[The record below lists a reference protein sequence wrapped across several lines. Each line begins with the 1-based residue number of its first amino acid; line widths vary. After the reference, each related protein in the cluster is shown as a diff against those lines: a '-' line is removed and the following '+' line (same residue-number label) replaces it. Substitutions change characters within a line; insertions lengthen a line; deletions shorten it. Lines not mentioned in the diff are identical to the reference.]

1 MSLIIDVISR
11 KTSVKQTLI
20 NPGDVT
26 VVIYEP
32 SVVQIHAQ
40 ASAVARYVREGNDLL
55 IYMQDGTVVR
65 CNGYFLQAANSTE
78 QSELVFADGQQL
90 THVTFADTA
99 AGGLAPVEL
108 VAHTA
113 AIESIAPFL
122 DTVAQTSTFPWG
134 WLAGA
139 AVGGG
144 ALGALLA
151 SGGGDDSKTEVV
163 NNPPPAEPGNA
174 TPSFLVTDNQGD
186 QRGILATNDITDDT
200 TPTFSGSGQAG
211 ATIQIKD
218 SNGNTIASTQVDS
231 NGHWNVSL
239 PTQSA
244 GEHTW
249 SVVQIVGNTIT
260 DAGSITLTIDNSQ
273 AAVQVAT
280 TAGDNI
286 INASEQAGGFTL
298 SGSSSHLAQGT
309 ELTVTLNGKTYTTT
323 VGANG
328 AWSVQVPT
336 ADAQALAEGN
346 QAVLVSGKDATGNT
360 VTGAQLLTVDTQPPT
375 LAINAI
381 AQDNI
386 VSAAEHNAALVLS
399 GTSNAEAGQTVTLTV
414 NGKSHT
420 AIVGSDG
427 TWQVTLPAAEVQAL
441 TEGNYAVNASVSD
454 RAGNATS
461 NSANF
466 TVDTSAPVVSVNTV
480 AGDDVLN
487 TAEQIVAQ
495 IISGRVSGASPGDT
509 VTVKLGATVLTGV
522 VLADGTWNVALD
534 PAVTRTLARGPNDL
548 IVTVTDAAGNTGTAT
563 HNITLAGVAPQ
574 VAIDPISG
582 DNVLNAL
589 ESQQP
594 LTLSGTSNL
603 PDGGTV
609 NVTLNNVTYSAQVN
623 GGVWS
628 LSVPVS
634 DVLNLANTNYIVT
647 ASATDVIGNTG
658 TAQSNL
664 LVDTVLPQ
672 VIINTF
678 AGDNVVNNAEAA
690 ADQTLSGRVVGAVQG
705 DTVTIELGG
714 NTYTATVGSNLTWSV
729 NVPAADLQALGD
741 GALTINASVTNGH
754 GNTGNGERDITI
766 SATLPGLRINTISG
780 DDVINAL
787 EQLQDLVIS
796 GSSSHL
802 PAGTTVTV
810 TLGNETYQGVTDSN
824 GNWQVGVPAVD
835 LQALSAGTV
844 VVTASATDPAGNP
857 VSIDHNVFVDAGEVA
872 IAINIVSG
880 DDIINAAEKGSPLTL
895 TGTTQGVEAGQTVVV
910 KFAGQ
915 TLTTTVQNDGSWSL
929 TVPASTVSSLSDGA
943 TEITATVTNTSG
955 NTGDTSRT
963 ITVDSQ
969 APALSIDS
977 LTADNIINA
986 TESGQDLSITGTTDA
1001 QPGQTVTVTL
1011 NGLTYQGTVQ
1021 SDGTWSVTVPA
1032 ANVDALADG
1041 NATVTASVN
1050 DVAGNPTSVSRVALV
1065 DATPPVV
1072 TINPVATDNVI
1083 NTPEHA
1089 QAQIISG
1096 TVTGAQAG
1104 DIVTVTL
1111 NNVNYTTVVDASG
1124 NWSLGVPASVV
1135 SGLADGSYPV
1145 SVSVTDRAGNTG
1157 SQSLTVTVDTA
1168 APVIGINTIAGDDV
1182 INASEKGADVQI
1194 TGTSDQPVNTAI
1206 TVTLNGQNYTATTD
1220 ASGNWSVTVPASAVT
1235 ALGQANYT
1243 VTAAVTS
1250 GIGNSATAS
1259 HNLLVDSALPGVT
1272 INPVATDDIINAAEA
1287 GVAQTISGQV
1297 TGAAVGDTV
1306 TVTLG
1311 GNTYTTTVQPGL
1323 SWSVSVPAADI
1334 QALGNGDL
1342 TVSASVTNENGN
1354 TGSGT
1359 RDITVDANLPGLRV
1373 DTVAGDDVVN
1383 IIEHGQA
1390 LVITGSSSGLAEGTP
1405 LTVTINNV
1413 EYTTAVQ
1420 ADGSWSVG
1428 VTAAQV
1434 SAWPAGTVTVAV
1446 SGESS
1451 AGNPVSIT
1459 HPVTVD
1465 LTPAAISINTIATDD
1480 VINAAEKGADLTL
1493 SGTTTNVEAGQTVTV
1508 TFGGKN
1514 YTASVASDGS
1524 WTATVPAADLASLT
1538 DGAATAQASVS
1549 NVNGNSASAV
1559 HNYSVDSSAPTIII
1573 NTVASDN
1580 IVNGSEA
1587 DAGVTVSGSTTAE
1600 AGQIVTVTLNSP
1612 TVQTYQATVQA
1623 DGTWSINIPAADLAA
1638 LTDGSHT
1645 LTATV
1650 NDKAGN
1656 PASTT
1661 HNLAVDLTVPV
1672 LTINTIADDDIIN
1685 AAEHGQA
1692 LVISGSSTGGEAGDV
1707 VTVTLNSKT
1716 YTTTLDAS
1724 GNWSVGVP
1732 AADVTALG
1740 SGSQTVTASVTD
1752 AAGNSDSETH
1762 TVTVNLTA
1770 PTIGINTI
1778 ATDDVINASEKGADL
1793 QISGTSNQPA
1803 GTTITLTLNGQNY
1816 TATTDAAGN
1825 WSTTVPAS
1833 AVGALGEA
1841 SYTVTA
1847 NVTDSAGNSNSASHN
1862 VQVNTALP
1870 GVTLNP
1876 VATDDIINATESG
1889 SAQTISGQ
1897 VTGAAAGDTV
1907 TVTLGG
1913 KTYTA
1918 TVQGNLSW
1926 SVDVPAA
1933 DIQAIGNG
1941 DLTVN
1946 ASVTNSVG
1954 NTGSGSR
1961 DITIDANLPGLRVD
1975 TVAGDDVVNSIEH
1988 TQALVITG
1996 SSSGLA
2002 AGAALTVVIN
2012 TVTYAATVLADG
2024 TWSVGVPAA
2033 DVGNWPAGTVNITV
2047 SGASSAGNP
2056 VTITHPVTVD
2066 LAAVAISINTVSG
2079 DDVINAAEKGADLTL
2094 SGSTSGVEAG
2104 QTVTVTFGGKTY
2116 TATVA
2121 GDGSWTTSVP
2131 AADLNALRDGD
2142 ATVQASVSNV
2152 NGNTASATHAYSV
2165 DATAPTLSINTIA
2178 TDDILNAAEAG
2189 NPLTI
2194 NGTSSA
2200 ETGQTVTVTL
2210 NGVSYTGTVQ
2220 ADGSWSV
2227 SVPTTDLSNLTA
2239 SPYTVSAS
2247 VNDKAGNPATA
2258 IHGLA
2263 VDLTVPVLTI
2273 NTVSGDDIIN
2283 ASEHG
2288 QALVI
2293 SGSST
2298 GGEAGDAITVTLNSK
2313 TYTTTLDASG
2323 NWSVGVPAADVTA
2336 LGSGAQTITATITD
2350 AAGNI
2355 DDASRTVT
2363 VNLTSPTIGINTIA
2377 TDDVINSTEK
2387 GADLQITG
2395 TSNQPAGTTVTVT
2408 LNGQNYTATTDA
2420 SGNWST
2426 TVPASAVSALGEANY
2441 TVTAN
2446 VTDSAG
2452 NTNSASHSVLVNSA
2466 LPAVTI
2472 NAVATDD
2479 IINAA
2484 ESGNAQTIS
2493 GQVTGAA
2500 AGDTVTVTL
2509 GGNTYTA
2516 TVQANLSWNVSVP
2529 AADIQ
2534 AIGNGSLTV
2543 NASVTNGVGNTGSG
2557 TRDITIDANLPGLR
2571 VDTVAGDD
2579 VINSIEH
2586 SQALVV
2592 TGSSTGLTAGT
2603 ALTVVINS
2611 VTYGATVLADGTWN
2625 LGVPAADVSNW
2636 PAGTVDITVSGTNSA
2651 GTTST
2656 ITHPVTVDL
2665 AAVAITINT
2674 LSGDD
2679 VINAVEKG
2687 ETLVVSGSTSG
2698 VEAGQTVTVTFGGK
2712 NYTTTVEA
2720 NGSWT
2725 VNVLPADLAAL
2736 PDGAGN
2742 VQVSVSNINGNSAQT
2757 DRAYSVDAT
2766 APLVTINT
2774 IAGDDILNVSEAGA
2788 GITISGT
2795 TTAQAGQTL
2804 TVTLNNNTYQTTVQ
2818 ADGTWSVNV
2827 PATDLSGLT
2836 ASSYTVTATVSDKA
2850 GNPASAD
2857 HALAVDVTAPDLT
2870 INTVAGDDI
2879 INAIE
2884 HGQALVVSGTST
2896 GAAAGDVVTVNLNG
2910 KNYTTTLD
2918 ASGNWSVGI
2927 PAADVTALATGS
2939 QTITASLSDRAGNS
2953 DSTTHDVTVDL
2964 SGPTLTINTVSGDD
2978 IINNTEKTQDL
2989 TISGGSSGLAT
3000 GTTVTVMLNGL
3011 AYRATTDGSGNWS
3024 VTVPASAVGAL
3035 GEAVYSISATAT
3047 DSAGNSGSTT
3057 HTVNVESLLPGV
3069 IINTVA
3075 GDDIINAA
3083 EIAVNQT
3090 ISGQVT
3096 GTAEAGNTVTVT
3108 LGGNQYTATVQP
3120 DLSWSVS
3127 VPAADLQALGNGE
3140 LTISASVTNTTGN
3153 TGTATHDIVI
3163 DANLPGLRVDTVA
3176 GDDVVNII
3184 EHGQALV
3191 VTGSSTG
3198 LAAGTPL
3205 TVEINGVT
3213 YGATVLADGTWSVG
3227 VPVGDV
3233 ANWPAGTVDITVTG
3247 TNTAGTTTSISH
3259 PVTVDLAAVAI
3270 TINILSGD
3278 DVINAAEKGSDLQLS
3293 GTTSG
3298 VEAGQTITV
3307 IFGGKSYT
3315 TTVATGGSW
3324 GLTVPA
3330 ADLATLSD
3338 GAANVQASV
3347 SNVAGN
3353 IAQTTHAYSVDATA
3367 PSVTINTIATDDIL
3381 NAAEAGSALTI
3392 SGTSTAEAG
3401 QTVTVTLNG
3410 VDYSGNVQAD
3420 GSWSVSVP
3428 TGDLV
3433 NLTANSYTVSAS
3445 VSDKAGNPASA
3456 THNLTVDLAAPVV
3469 TINTVAGDDVINA
3482 TEHAQAQVISGSA
3495 TGATTG
3501 NTVSVTI
3508 GTTTYTTV
3516 LDANGNWSIGVP
3528 ASVISALAQGDV
3540 TITATVTD
3548 SAGNSGTASHVVNVA
3563 LGAPVL
3569 GINTIAVDDIINA
3582 TEKGADLAISGTSNQ
3597 PAGTQVTVTFNGQNY
3612 TTTADSSGNWSVTVP
3627 ASAVGSLGEATY
3639 TVTATATDVD
3649 GNSGSASHN
3658 VQVNTAL
3665 PGVTINVVATDD
3677 IINAAEAGADQTI
3690 SGQVTGAAAGDT
3702 VTVTLGGATY
3712 TATVQANLSWS
3723 INIPAAAL
3731 QALGNGELTI
3741 SATVTNSVGNTG
3753 NGTRE
3758 ITIDANL
3765 PGLRVDTVAGDD
3777 VVNIIEHGQALVITG
3792 SSSGLAAGAVLT
3804 VSINNQTYSATVLA
3818 DGSWSVGVPAA
3829 DVSAWPA
3836 GTVTITASGSTT
3848 AGNPVSVTHPVTVDL
3863 TAIAVSIN
3871 AITADDVINAAEKGA
3886 ALTLSG
3892 STSGVEAGQTVTVT
3906 FGGKT
3911 YSATVAANGSW
3922 STTVPAADMAAL
3934 RDGDAS
3940 AQASVSNVN
3949 GNSATTTH
3957 AYSVDASAPTVTINT
3972 IAGDDILNAAEAG
3985 AALTI
3990 TGSSTAEV
3998 GQTVTVTLNGA
4009 NYTGTVQ
4016 TDGSW
4021 SVSVPPAALS
4031 ALTASNYTVS
4041 AAVSDKAGNPASVNH
4056 NLTVDTSVPLV
4067 TINTV
4072 AGDDVI
4078 NATEHAQAQII
4089 SGSATG
4095 AATGSTVTV
4104 TIGTNTFTTVLD
4116 ASGNWSVGVPAS
4128 VVSAL
4133 ANGMVT
4139 INASVTDA
4147 AGNSGST
4154 THQVTVN
4161 TGLPSITFNAISG
4174 DNVLNADEKG
4184 QPLTISGSS
4193 SGLATGA
4200 QVTVTLNGHN
4210 YSATT
4215 DAAGNWTLTVP
4226 ASDLA
4231 ALDQANYTV
4240 SASATSAVGNTVS
4253 SQANLLVDSGL
4264 PGVTIN
4270 TVAGDDIINAAEAG
4284 ADQTISG
4291 AVTRAAAGDTVTV
4304 TLGGNTYTAQVQAD
4318 LSWSVSVPAADLQA
4332 LGNGDLTINASVTNA
4347 SGNTGSGTRDIT
4359 IDANLPG
4366 LRVDTVAGDDIVNSI
4381 EHGQALVITGG
4392 SSGLNTGAAL
4402 TVTINGVAY
4411 AATVQADGSWSVG
4424 IPAANVSTWP
4434 AGPLTVEVVG
4444 QSSAGNPVNVS
4455 HPFTVDL
4462 TAVAIS
4468 INTVASDDVIN
4479 AAEKGADLTLSGSTS
4494 GIASGQTVTVTFGG
4508 KTYTASVAANGSW
4521 SVTVPAA
4528 DLATLPDGA
4537 ANVQAS
4543 VSSASGNNAS
4553 ATHAYSVDASAP
4565 TLTIN
4570 TIASDD
4576 ILNATEAGSPL
4587 TLSGTSTAETGQ
4599 TVTVTLNGATYS
4611 GNVQADGS
4619 WSVSVPTSAL
4629 GALTASNYTVSATV
4643 NDKAGNPGNAS
4654 HNLAVDTTAPVLT
4667 INTVAGDDIINDAEH
4682 AQALVIS
4689 GTSTGGEAGDVVSV
4703 VLNGKTYTTTLD
4715 ASGNWSVGVPAAD
4728 VTALG
4733 SGAQTITASVSDRA
4747 GNSDDASRTVTVSL
4761 SVPVIGINTIA
4772 GDDVINATEKGS
4784 NLALSGTSDQ
4794 PAGTAIIVTLNGQN
4808 YSATTDASG
4817 NWSVTVPASAV
4828 SALGEATYSVTAS
4841 VTNAQGNSSTA
4852 SHNVQVNTALPGVT
4866 INPVATDDIINA
4878 AEAGSAQT
4886 ISGQV
4891 TGAAAGSTVT
4901 VTLGGKT
4908 YSVTVQPD
4916 LSWNVSVPAA
4926 DWQALGNGELTV
4938 NASVTNAVG
4947 NTGSG
4952 TRDITIDA
4960 SLPGLR
4966 VDTVAGDDVVNII
4979 EHGQA
4984 QVISGSSSGF
4994 AAGTALTVVINN
5006 QTYAATVLANGNWSV
5021 GVPAADV
5028 SNWSA
5033 GTLNISVS
5041 GANSA
5046 GTQTSITHPVTVDL
5060 TAVAISINAITSDD
5074 VINAA
5079 EKGAALTLSGS
5090 TSGVEA
5096 GQIVTVTF
5104 GGKTYSATVAAN
5116 GSWSTTVPAADMAA
5130 LRDGDASALV
5140 RVTNVNG
5147 NSATATHEYSVDS
5160 AVPMVTINT
5169 IASDNIINASEAA
5182 AGVTVSGTSTA
5193 EAGQTLTVTLNGT
5206 TYQTTVQADGSWS
5219 LTLPASA
5226 LTTLANNGYTL
5237 TATVSDLAGN
5247 PGSASKGV
5255 TVDTTA
5261 PVISFN
5267 TVTGDDVINN
5277 VEHTQAQIIS
5287 GTATGAVAG
5296 DRLVVTIAG
5305 QQYVTSTDAS
5315 GNWSVGVPASVISG
5329 LADGTVTISAT
5340 ITDSAG
5346 NSSTQTHN
5354 VQVNTAAV
5362 SLSVSTI
5369 SGDNLINAAEAGSTL
5384 TLSGTGT
5391 NFATGTVVTVLLNGK
5406 GYSATIQ
5413 SNGSWSVNVP
5423 AADVAA
5429 LADGTS
5435 YTVSASAQ
5443 DSAGNSATASRSV
5456 AVDLTAP
5463 VISINTVSTDDRLNA
5478 AEQQQPL
5485 TLNGSTSAEVG
5496 QTVTVT
5502 FGGKTYTATVAAN
5515 GTWALNVPA
5524 ADLATLGQGAQ
5535 TITAS
5540 VNDRAGNPGQTTHAL
5555 TVDTVAPTITI
5566 STVAGD
5572 DIINNA
5578 EQLAGQTISGTTTA
5592 EVGQTVTVT
5601 FNGQTWTATVGS
5613 GGSWS
5618 VFIPAQQFV
5627 GLSDGSYTVSATVS
5641 DQAGNSGSASRGVTL
5656 NGDVPTVTINT
5667 FAGDDV
5673 VNAAEHGSS
5682 LVISGTTTA
5691 PVGQTLTLTL
5701 NGKTY
5706 TTTVQTGGSWS
5717 YTLGSADVTALADG
5731 NAYVIN
5737 ASVSNAIG
5745 NTGSNNHTIT
5755 VDLSAPAMAINID
5768 SLQADTGLSASDFI
5782 TSVSPVVV
5790 NGSLTAAL
5798 ASNETAQISIDG
5810 GVTWSTLTVTG
5821 TTWRYND
5828 SRTLTDGNYLYQVR
5842 VIDAAGNVGATD
5854 SQNVV
5859 IDTIAPD
5866 PAVKTIAISA
5876 ITTDT
5881 GLITNDFVTSDT
5893 TLAVSGTLGATLSA
5907 GEFAQISI
5915 DGGTTWQNLSVS
5927 GLTWTYLD
5935 GRTLTDGN
5943 YNYQVRV
5950 IDTAGNIGATASQI
5964 VTVDTSA
5971 PLASK
5976 TITIAGISDDTGLSS
5991 SDFVT
5996 RDTTLT
6002 VRGTLGATLA
6012 ADERAQISLD
6022 GGVTWATL
6030 TVIGTNWSYADGR
6043 TLTDGTWNYT
6053 VRVVDLAGNVGQT
6066 ATQNVVVDTTSPEAA
6081 KSITI
6086 TGISDDTGA
6095 SSSDFIT
6102 SDTTLTVRGVLGA
6115 ALGANEF
6122 AQISTDNG
6130 ATWVNVTLAADGLN
6144 WTYADGR
6151 TLTNGTT
6158 TWQVRVVDLAGN
6170 IGATGSQSAQ
6180 IDTVNPAQVLTI
6192 ASISTDTGSSA
6203 TDFITSDTT
6212 LTLTGSLGAGL
6223 ASGEVAQISLDGG
6236 ATWTTLTTNGTQWTY
6251 TDSRTLTDGSYV
6263 YQVRVLDLAGN
6274 TGPVVSKTVVV
6285 DTINPTATPT
6295 IVSYT
6300 DDVGQRQ
6307 GTLSSSQ
6314 ATDDTTPLLNGVLSG
6329 PLASGEVVYL
6339 YRNGLLLGAVTM
6351 VGALNWTYSDSGLV
6365 SGAYT
6370 YSARVV
6376 DLAGNITSSS
6386 DFVLTVDTSI
6396 PTTLA
6401 QITNQTTRDTTPI
6414 ISGVIT
6420 AALASGQYVEV
6431 VINGKTYTSQPGG
6444 AVVVDPAHNT
6454 WYVQLPDTD
6463 VLAAS
6468 ATAYN
6473 VTAQVKSSAGNGNTA
6488 NVSNGTVTVNAAI
6501 DYTPAWTTA
6510 NKTTAWGLTYGLDNH
6525 GMWTVLANQQIMQST
6540 DPLTWSKTALTLVQ
6554 SGNNYATS
6562 SIADYDRNG
6571 TGDLFITRDDYGT
6584 GYINGF
6590 TNNGDGTFSSAIQVN
6605 VGTLTWYGSI
6615 VAFDKEGDGY
6625 LDFWIGDAGGPDSN
6639 TFLWNNAGTLVGNST
6654 TANNGGNATVGG
6666 LVNGYLSLNEG
6677 SGVDLNND
6685 GRVDLVQHTFN
6696 LNNFYTLS
6704 SLISQGNGTFVW
6716 GQNTINTFLSVAGSG
6731 GNSTSVS
6738 MTWADFDGDGDM
6750 DLFLPASQGRANFGS
6765 LLFNTN
6771 GVLGSPVA
6779 VGATGTTYASQFS
6792 VAVDWDHDGLMDI
6805 ARIAQTGQSY
6815 LYTNVGGASN
6825 WTQSVLGG
6833 SQSGTTSGVAAM
6845 DYDWDGAVDVL
6856 VTKQSGSVFLIR
6868 NTNTV
6873 SYGTSLHLRI
6883 TDPNGINVYYGNTV
6897 KLYNS
6902 AGVLVAT
6909 QIINPQSGMGVN
6921 DTSALVNFYGLNAG
6935 ETYNAVLIKSTG
6947 ATASNIDQTVN
6958 TTWGGLHATDATH
6971 AYDLSAE
6978 AGTAS
6983 NNGKFVGTG
6992 YNDTFF
6998 ATAGTDTYDGSG
7010 GWVYSSGTGTWLAN
7024 GGMDVVDFRLST
7036 VGVTANLSSTA
7047 AQATG
7052 FNTST
7057 FTNIEGISGS
7067 NFNDTLT
7074 GSTGDNQ
7081 LEGRGGNDTLNI
7093 GNGGHDTLL
7102 YKLLNASDATGGNG
7116 SDVVNGFTVGTW
7128 EGTADTDRIDIREL
7142 LQGSGYTGNG
7152 KASYV
7157 NGVAT
7162 LDAQAGN
7169 IGDFVKVTQ
7178 SGSDTIVQIDRDGTG
7193 GGFATANVVTL
7204 TGVHT
7209 DLATLLANHQL
7220 MVV

>member
-1 MSLIIDVISR
+1 M
-11 KTSVKQTLI
+11 
-20 NPGDVT
+20 
-26 VVIYEP
+26 
-32 SVVQIHAQ
+32 
-40 ASAVARYVREGNDLL
+40 
-55 IYMQDGTVVR
+55 
-65 CNGYFLQAANSTE
+65 
-78 QSELVFADGQQL
+78 
-90 THVTFADTA
+90 
-99 AGGLAPVEL
+99 
-108 VAHTA
+108 
-113 AIESIAPFL
+113 
-122 DTVAQTSTFPWG
+122 
-134 WLAGA
+134 
-139 AVGGG
+139 
-144 ALGALLA
+144 
-151 SGGGDDSKTEVV
+151 
-163 NNPPPAEPGNA
+163 
-174 TPSFLVTDNQGD
+174 
-186 QRGILATNDITDDT
+186 
-200 TPTFSGSGQAG
+200 
-211 ATIQIKD
+211 
-218 SNGNTIASTQVDS
+218 
-231 NGHWNVSL
+231 
-239 PTQSA
+239 
-244 GEHTW
+244 
-249 SVVQIVGNTIT
+249 
-260 DAGSITLTIDNSQ
+260 
-273 AAVQVAT
+273 
-280 TAGDNI
+280 
-286 INASEQAGGFTL
+286 
-298 SGSSSHLAQGT
+298 
-309 ELTVTLNGKTYTTT
+309 
-323 VGANG
+323 
-328 AWSVQVPT
+328 
-336 ADAQALAEGN
+336 
-346 QAVLVSGKDATGNT
+346 
-360 VTGAQLLTVDTQPPT
+360 
-375 LAINAI
+375 
-381 AQDNI
+381 
-386 VSAAEHNAALVLS
+386 
-399 GTSNAEAGQTVTLTV
+399 
-414 NGKSHT
+414 
-420 AIVGSDG
+420 
-427 TWQVTLPAAEVQAL
+427 
-441 TEGNYAVNASVSD
+441 
-454 RAGNATS
+454 
-461 NSANF
+461 
-466 TVDTSAPVVSVNTV
+466 
-480 AGDDVLN
+480 
-487 TAEQIVAQ
+487 
-495 IISGRVSGASPGDT
+495 
-509 VTVKLGATVLTGV
+509 
-522 VLADGTWNVALD
+522 
-534 PAVTRTLARGPNDL
+534 
-548 IVTVTDAAGNTGTAT
+548 
-563 HNITLAGVAPQ
+563 
-574 VAIDPISG
+574 
-582 DNVLNAL
+582 
-589 ESQQP
+589 
-594 LTLSGTSNL
+594 
-603 PDGGTV
+603 
-609 NVTLNNVTYSAQVN
+609 
-623 GGVWS
+623 
-628 LSVPVS
+628 
-634 DVLNLANTNYIVT
+634 
-647 ASATDVIGNTG
+647 
-658 TAQSNL
+658 
-664 LVDTVLPQ
+664 
-672 VIINTF
+672 
-678 AGDNVVNNAEAA
+678 
-690 ADQTLSGRVVGAVQG
+690 
-705 DTVTIELGG
+705 
-714 NTYTATVGSNLTWSV
+714 
-729 NVPAADLQALGD
+729 
-741 GALTINASVTNGH
+741 
-754 GNTGNGERDITI
+754 
-766 SATLPGLRINTISG
+766 
-780 DDVINAL
+780 
-787 EQLQDLVIS
+787 
-796 GSSSHL
+796 
-802 PAGTTVTV
+802 
-810 TLGNETYQGVTDSN
+810 
-824 GNWQVGVPAVD
+824 
-835 LQALSAGTV
+835 
-844 VVTASATDPAGNP
+844 
-857 VSIDHNVFVDAGEVA
+857 
-872 IAINIVSG
+872 
-880 DDIINAAEKGSPLTL
+880 
-895 TGTTQGVEAGQTVVV
+895 
-910 KFAGQ
+910 
-915 TLTTTVQNDGSWSL
+915 
-929 TVPASTVSSLSDGA
+929 
-943 TEITATVTNTSG
+943 
-955 NTGDTSRT
+955 
-963 ITVDSQ
+963 
-969 APALSIDS
+969 
-977 LTADNIINA
+977 
-986 TESGQDLSITGTTDA
+986 
-1001 QPGQTVTVTL
+1001 
-1011 NGLTYQGTVQ
+1011 
-1021 SDGTWSVTVPA
+1021 
-1032 ANVDALADG
+1032 
-1041 NATVTASVN
+1041 
-1050 DVAGNPTSVSRVALV
+1050 
-1065 DATPPVV
+1065 
-1072 TINPVATDNVI
+1072 
-1083 NTPEHA
+1083 
-1089 QAQIISG
+1089 
-1096 TVTGAQAG
+1096 
-1104 DIVTVTL
+1104 
-1111 NNVNYTTVVDASG
+1111 
-1124 NWSLGVPASVV
+1124 
-1135 SGLADGSYPV
+1135 
-1145 SVSVTDRAGNTG
+1145 
-1157 SQSLTVTVDTA
+1157 
-1168 APVIGINTIAGDDV
+1168 
-1182 INASEKGADVQI
+1182 
-1194 TGTSDQPVNTAI
+1194 
-1206 TVTLNGQNYTATTD
+1206 
-1220 ASGNWSVTVPASAVT
+1220 
-1235 ALGQANYT
+1235 
-1243 VTAAVTS
+1243 
-1250 GIGNSATAS
+1250 
-1259 HNLLVDSALPGVT
+1259 
-1272 INPVATDDIINAAEA
+1272 ATDDI
-1287 GVAQTISGQV
+1287 
-1297 TGAAVGDTV
+1297 
-1306 TVTLG
+1306 
-1311 GNTYTTTVQPGL
+1311 
-1323 SWSVSVPAADI
+1323 
-1334 QALGNGDL
+1334 
-1342 TVSASVTNENGN
+1342 
-1354 TGSGT
+1354 
-1359 RDITVDANLPGLRV
+1359 
-1373 DTVAGDDVVN
+1373 
-1383 IIEHGQA
+1383 
-1390 LVITGSSSGLAEGTP
+1390 
-1405 LTVTINNV
+1405 
-1413 EYTTAVQ
+1413 
-1420 ADGSWSVG
+1420 
-1428 VTAAQV
+1428 
-1434 SAWPAGTVTVAV
+1434 
-1446 SGESS
+1446 
-1451 AGNPVSIT
+1451 
-1459 HPVTVD
+1459 
-1465 LTPAAISINTIATDD
+1465 
-1480 VINAAEKGADLTL
+1480 
-1493 SGTTTNVEAGQTVTV
+1493 
-1508 TFGGKN
+1508 
-1514 YTASVASDGS
+1514 
-1524 WTATVPAADLASLT
+1524 
-1538 DGAATAQASVS
+1538 
-1549 NVNGNSASAV
+1549 
-1559 HNYSVDSSAPTIII
+1559 
-1573 NTVASDN
+1573 
-1580 IVNGSEA
+1580 
-1587 DAGVTVSGSTTAE
+1587 
-1600 AGQIVTVTLNSP
+1600 
-1612 TVQTYQATVQA
+1612 
-1623 DGTWSINIPAADLAA
+1623 
-1638 LTDGSHT
+1638 
-1645 LTATV
+1645 
-1650 NDKAGN
+1650 
-1656 PASTT
+1656 
-1661 HNLAVDLTVPV
+1661 
-1672 LTINTIADDDIIN
+1672 
-1685 AAEHGQA
+1685 
-1692 LVISGSSTGGEAGDV
+1692 
-1707 VTVTLNSKT
+1707 
-1716 YTTTLDAS
+1716 
-1724 GNWSVGVP
+1724 
-1732 AADVTALG
+1732 
-1740 SGSQTVTASVTD
+1740 
-1752 AAGNSDSETH
+1752 
-1762 TVTVNLTA
+1762 
-1770 PTIGINTI
+1770 
-1778 ATDDVINASEKGADL
+1778 INASEKGADL

-1803 GTTITLTLNGQNY
+1803 GTTITLALNGQNY

-1870 GVTLNP
+1870 GVTINP
-1876 VATDDIINATESG
+1876 VATDDIINAAESG
-1889 SAQTISGQ
+1889 NAQTISGQ

-1941 DLTVN
+1941 NLTVN
-1946 ASVTNSVG
+1946 ASVTNGVG

-1988 TQALVITG
+1988 AQALVITG

-2033 DVGNWPAGTVNITV
+2033 DVSNWPAGTVNITV
-2047 SGASSAGNP
+2047 SGTNTAGTTS
-2056 VTITHPVTVD
+2056 TITHPVTVD

-2094 SGSTSGVEAG
+2094 SGSTSGVEVG

-2121 GDGSWTTSVP
+2121 GDGSWTTTVP
-2131 AADLNALRDGD
+2131 AADLSVLRDGD
-2142 ATVQASVSNV
+2142 ATVQASVSTI

-2165 DATAPTLSINTIA
+2165 DATAPTLAINTIA

-2194 NGTSSA
+2194 SGSSTA
-2200 ETGQTVTVTL
+2200 EAGQTVTVTL
-2210 NGVSYTGTVQ
+2210 NGVTYSGSVQ

-2227 SVPTTDLSNLTA
+2227 SLPTADLSNLTA
-2239 SPYTVSAS
+2239 SQYTVSAS
-2247 VNDKAGNPATA
+2247 VSDKAGNPASA
-2258 IHGLA
+2258 NHGLA

-2283 ASEHG
+2283 AAEHG

-2298 GGEAGDAITVTLNSK
+2298 GGEAGDVITVTLNSK
-2313 TYTTTLDASG
+2313 TYTTMLDASG

-2336 LGSGAQTITATITD
+2336 LGSGPQTITAAITD
-2350 AAGNI
+2350 AAGNS

-2363 VNLTSPTIGINTIA
+2363 VNLAAPTIGINTIA
-2377 TDDVINSTEK
+2377 TDDVIKATEK

-2395 TSNQPAGTTVTVT
+2395 TSNQPAGTTITVT
-2408 LNGQNYTATTDA
+2408 LNGQNYTATTD
-2420 SGNWST
+2420 SNGNWSA

-2446 VTDSAG
+2446 VTDTAG
-2452 NTNSASHSVLVNSA
+2452 NSNSASHNVLVNSA

-2500 AGDTVTVTL
+2500 QGDTVTVTL

-2516 TVQANLSWNVSVP
+2516 TVQSNLSWSVDVP

-2534 AIGNGSLTV
+2534 ALGNGDLTV

-2557 TRDITIDANLPGLR
+2557 SRDITIDANLPGLR

-2586 SQALVV
+2586 NQALVI
-2592 TGSSTGLTAGT
+2592 TGSSSGLTAGT
-2603 ALTVVINS
+2603 ALTVEINN
-2611 VTYGATVLADGTWN
+2611 VTYGATVLADGTWS
-2625 LGVPAADVSNW
+2625 LGVPAVDVSNW
-2636 PAGTVDITVSGTNSA
+2636 PAGTVNITVSGTNSA

-2665 AAVAITINT
+2665 AGVAITINT

-2725 VNVLPADLAAL
+2725 VNVPPADLAAL

-2742 VQVSVSNINGNSAQT
+2742 VQASVSNINGNSAQA

-2774 IAGDDILNVSEAGA
+2774 IASDDILNVSEAGA

-2804 TVTLNNNTYQTTVQ
+2804 TVTLNNNTYQTTVL

-2827 PATDLSGLT
+2827 PAADLSGLT

-2857 HALAVDVTAPDLT
+2857 HALVVDITAPDLT

-2896 GAAAGDVVTVNLNG
+2896 GAAAGDVVTVTLNG

-2978 IINNTEKTQDL
+2978 IIN
-2989 TISGGSSGLAT
+2989 
-3000 GTTVTVMLNGL
+3000 
-3011 AYRATTDGSGNWS
+3011 
-3024 VTVPASAVGAL
+3024 
-3035 GEAVYSISATAT
+3035 
-3047 DSAGNSGSTT
+3047 
-3057 HTVNVESLLPGV
+3057 
-3069 IINTVA
+3069 
-3075 GDDIINAA
+3075 AA
-3083 EIAVNQT
+3083 EIVVAQT

-3096 GTAEAGNTVTVT
+3096 GTAVAGNTVIVT
-3108 LGGNQYTATVQP
+3108 IGGNQYNATVQS

-3127 VPAADLQALGNGE
+3127 VPANVLQALGNGE
-3140 LTISASVTNTTGN
+3140 LTISASLTNSANN

-3176 GDDVVNII
+3176 GDDVINSI
-3184 EHGQALV
+3184 EHTQALV
-3191 VTGSSTG
+3191 ITGSSSG
-3198 LAAGTPL
+3198 LAAGAAL
-3205 TVEINGVT
+3205 TVVINSVT
-3213 YGATVLADGTWSVG
+3213 YGATVLADGSWSVG
-3227 VPVGDV
+3227 VPVADV
-3233 ANWPAGTVDITVTG
+3233 TNWPAGTVNIAVSG

-3270 TINILSGD
+3270 TINTLSTD

-3315 TTVATGGSW
+3315 TTVAADNTW
-3324 GLTVPA
+3324 GLTIPA
-3330 ADLATLSD
+3330 VDVATLPD

-3353 IAQTTHAYSVDATA
+3353 STQATHAYSVDATA

-3410 VDYSGNVQAD
+3410 VNYSGNVQAD

-3428 TGDLV
+3428 TGDLAS
-3433 NLTANSYTVSAS
+3433 LTASSYTVNAS
-3445 VSDKAGNPASA
+3445 VSDKARNSASA

-3469 TINTVAGDDVINA
+3469 TINTVAGDDIINA
-3482 TEHAQAQVISGSA
+3482 TEHGQAQIISGSA

-3548 SAGNSGTASHVVNVA
+3548 SAGNSGTASHTVTVA

-3569 GINTIAVDDIINA
+3569 AINTIAVDDIINA
-3582 TEKGADLAISGTSNQ
+3582 AEKGADLAITGTSNQ
-3597 PAGTQVTVTFNGQNY
+3597 PAGTQITVTLNGQNY
-3612 TTTADSSGNWSVTVP
+3612 TTTADASGNWSVTVP
-3627 ASAVGSLGEATY
+3627 ASRVSALGEATY
-3639 TVTATATDVD
+3639 TVTAAATDAD

-3677 IINAAEAGADQTI
+3677 IINAAEAGVEQTI

-3723 INIPAAAL
+3723 VDVPASAL
-3731 QALGNGELTI
+3731 QELGNGELTI
-3741 SATVTNSVGNTG
+3741 SASVTNSVGNTG

-3792 SSSGLAAGAVLT
+3792 SSSGLAAGSNVTLT
-3804 VSINNQTYSATVLA
+3804 INGQTYVAAVLA
-3818 DGSWSVGVPAA
+3818 DGTWSVGVPAV

-3836 GTVTITASGSTT
+3836 GSVTIAASGSTS

-3863 TAIAVSIN
+3863 SAVAVSIN

-3922 STTVPAADMAAL
+3922 STSVPAADMAAL

-3990 TGSSTAEV
+3990 TGSSTAEA
-3998 GQTVTVTLNGA
+3998 GQTVTVTLNGT

-4021 SVSVPPAALS
+4021 SVSVPSADLS
-4031 ALTASNYTVS
+4031 TLTASNYTVN

-4056 NLTVDTSVPLV
+4056 NLTVDTSVPVV

-4133 ANGMVT
+4133 ANGTVT

-4147 AGNSGST
+4147 GGNSGSA

-4161 TGLPSITFNAISG
+4161 TGLPTITFNAISG
-4174 DNVLNADEKG
+4174 DNILNADEKG
-4184 QPLTISGSS
+4184 QPLTISGGST
-4193 SGLATGA
+4193 GLATGA

-4215 DAAGNWTLTVP
+4215 DASGNWTLTVP
-4226 ASDLA
+4226 VSDLA
-4231 ALDQANYTV
+4231 ALGQANYTV
-4240 SASATSAVGNTVS
+4240 SASATSAAGNTAS

-4264 PGVTIN
+4264 PDVTIN

-4291 AVTRAAAGDTVTV
+4291 VVTRAAAGDTVTV
-4304 TLGGNTYTAQVQAD
+4304 TLGGNTYTATVQSN
-4318 LSWSVSVPAADLQA
+4318 LSWSVSVPTADLQA
-4332 LGNGDLTINASVTNA
+4332 LGNGDLTITASVTNA
-4347 SGNTGSGTRDIT
+4347 NGNTGSGTRDIT

-4392 SSGLNTGAAL
+4392 SSGLNAGAVL
-4402 TVTINGVAY
+4402 TVTINSVAY
-4411 AATVQADGSWSVG
+4411 SATVQADGSWSVG
-4424 IPAANVSTWP
+4424 IPAANVSAWP
-4434 AGPLTVEVVG
+4434 AGPLTVEVDG
-4444 QSSAGNPVNVS
+4444 QSSANNPVSVS

-4479 AAEKGADLTLSGSTS
+4479 AAEKGTNLTLSGSTS
-4494 GIASGQTVTVTFGG
+4494 GIESGQTVTVTFGG
-4508 KTYTASVAANGSW
+4508 KTYTASLAANGSW
-4521 SVTVPAA
+4521 SVNVPAA
-4528 DLATLPDGA
+4528 DLATLPEGA

-4543 VSSASGNNAS
+4543 VSSASGNSAS

-4576 ILNATEAGSPL
+4576 ILNAAEAGSPL
-4587 TLSGTSTAETGQ
+4587 TISGTSTAETGQ
-4599 TVTVTLNGATYS
+4599 TVTVTLNGATYT
-4611 GNVQADGS
+4611 GTVQADGS

-4629 GALTASNYTVSATV
+4629 GALNASNYTVSATV
-4643 NDKAGNPGNAS
+4643 NDKAGNPGSAS

-4689 GTSTGGEAGDVVSV
+4689 GTSSGGEAGDVVSV

-4761 SVPVIGINTIA
+4761 SAPVISINTIA

-4784 NLALSGTSDQ
+4784 DLALSGTSDQ
-4794 PAGTAIIVTLNGQN
+4794 PAGTAITVTLNGQN

-4852 SHNVQVNTALPGVT
+4852 SHNVQVNTALPGIT

-4878 AEAGSAQT
+4878 SEAGSAQT

-4901 VTLGGKT
+4901 VELGGKT
-4908 YSVTVQPD
+4908 YTATVQAD

-4979 EHGQA
+4979 EHAQA
-4984 QVISGSSSGF
+4984 QVITGSSSGF

-5006 QTYAATVLANGNWSV
+5006 QTYAATVLANGSWSV
-5021 GVPAADV
+5021 GVPATDV
-5028 SNWSA
+5028 SNWPA
-5033 GTLNISVS
+5033 GTLNITVS

-5046 GTQTSITHPVTVDL
+5046 GTQTSITHPLTVDL
-5060 TAVAISINAITSDD
+5060 TAVAISMNSITSDD
-5074 VINAA
+5074 AINAA

-5096 GQIVTVTF
+5096 GQTVTVTF
-5104 GGKTYSATVAAN
+5104 GGKTYTTTVAAN
-5116 GSWSTTVPAADMAA
+5116 GSWSTTVPAADLAA
-5130 LRDGDASALV
+5130 LRDGDASAQV

-5160 AVPMVTINT
+5160 AAPTVTINT

-5193 EAGQTLTVTLNGT
+5193 QTGQTLTVTLNGT
-5206 TYQTTVQADGSWS
+5206 NYQTTVQTDGSWS
-5219 LTLPASA
+5219 LTLPASD
-5226 LTTLANNGYTL
+5226 LTALANNGYTL

-5247 PGSASKGV
+5247 LGSASKGV

-5267 TVTGDDVINN
+5267 TVAGDDVINN
-5277 VEHTQAQIIS
+5277 VEHIQAQIIS

-5369 SGDNLINAAEAGSTL
+5369 SGDNLINAAEAGSAL

-5429 LADGTS
+5429 LSDGTS

-5524 ADLATLGQGAQ
+5524 VDLAALGQGAQ

-5540 VNDRAGNPGQTTHAL
+5540 VNDRAGNPGQATHAL
-5555 TVDTVAPTITI
+5555 TVDTVAPTVTI
-5566 STVAGD
+5566 ATVAGD

-5601 FNGQTWTATVGS
+5601 FNGQTWSATVGS

-5618 VFIPAQQFV
+5618 VFIPAQQFA
-5627 GLSDGSYTVSATVS
+5627 GLSDGSYTISATVS
-5641 DQAGNSGSASRGVTL
+5641 DQAGNPGSASRGVTL

-5745 NTGSNNHTIT
+5745 NTGSSNHTIT
-5755 VDLSAPAMAINID
+5755 VDLSAPAMGINID

-5810 GVTWSTLTVTG
+5810 GTTWTTLTVTG

-5859 IDTIAPD
+5859 IDTTAPD

-5876 ITTDT
+5876 ITTDM

-5907 GEFAQISI
+5907 GEFAQIS
-5915 DGGTTWQNLSVS
+5915 
-5927 GLTWTYLD
+5927 
-5935 GRTLTDGN
+5935 
-5943 YNYQVRV
+5943 
-5950 IDTAGNIGATASQI
+5950 
-5964 VTVDTSA
+5964 
-5971 PLASK
+5971 
-5976 TITIAGISDDTGLSS
+5976 
-5991 SDFVT
+5991 
-5996 RDTTLT
+5996 
-6002 VRGTLGATLA
+6002 
-6012 ADERAQISLD
+6012 LD
-6022 GGVTWATL
+6022 GGVTWTTL
-6030 TVIGTNWSYADGR
+6030 TVVGTSWSYADGH

-6086 TGISDDTGA
+6086 TGISDDTGT

-6130 ATWVNVTLAADGLN
+6130 ATWVNVTVAADSLN
-6144 WTYADGR
+6144 WSYVDGR

-6170 IGATGSQSAQ
+6170 VGATSSQSAL

-6203 TDFITSDTT
+6203 TDFITSDTM

-6223 ASGEVAQISLDGG
+6223 ASGEVAQISLDSG

-6314 ATDDTTPLLNGVLSG
+6314 ATDDTTPLLNGVLSA

-6401 QITNQTTRDTTPI
+6401 QITSQTTRDTTPI

-6431 VINGKTYTSQPGG
+6431 VINGKTYTSEPGG

-6463 VLAAS
+6463 ALTVS
-6468 ATAYN
+6468 ATAYT
-6473 VTAQVKSSAGNGNTA
+6473 VTAQVKSSAGNGNNA
-6488 NVSNGTVTVNAAI
+6488 NISNGTVTVNAAI
-6501 DYTPAWTTA
+6501 DYTPTWTTA
-6510 NKTTAWGLTYGLDNH
+6510 SKTTAWGLTYGLDSH
-6525 GMWTVLANQQIMQST
+6525 GMWTVLANQQVMQST
-6540 DPLTWSKTALTLVQ
+6540 DPLTWSKTALTLYQ

-6590 TNNGDGTFSSAIQVN
+6590 TNNGDGTFSSAIQVT

-6654 TANNGGNATVGG
+6654 TSNSGGSATVGG
-6666 LVNGYLSLNEG
+6666 AVTGYLSLNEG

-6685 GRVDLVQHTFN
+6685 GRIDLVQHTYN
-6696 LNNFYTLS
+6696 LNNYYTLS
-6704 SLISQGNGTFVW
+6704 SLINQGNGTFVW
-6716 GQNTINTFLSVAGSG
+6716 GQNTTNTFLSGAGSG
-6731 GNSTSVS
+6731 AMSSSVS

-6750 DLFLPASQGRANFGS
+6750 DLFLPASQGRANYGS

-6771 GVLGSPVA
+6771 GVLGCPVA
-6779 VGATGTTYASQFS
+6779 VGATATTYASQFS
-6792 VAVDWDHDGLMDI
+6792 LAVDWNHDGLMDI

-6815 LYTNVGGASN
+6815 LYTNVSNASN
-6825 WTQSVLGG
+6825 WTQSALGG

-6856 VTKQSGSVFLIR
+6856 VSKQSGSVFLSR

-6947 ATASNIDQTVN
+6947 TTASNIDQTVN
-6958 TTWGGLHATDATH
+6958 TSWGGLQATDATH

-7067 NFNDTLT
+7067 NFNDILT
-7074 GSTGDNQ
+7074 GSSGDNQ

-7193 GGFATANVVTL
+7193 GTFATTNVVTL

>member
-1 MSLIIDVISR
+1 M
-11 KTSVKQTLI
+11 
-20 NPGDVT
+20 
-26 VVIYEP
+26 
-32 SVVQIHAQ
+32 
-40 ASAVARYVREGNDLL
+40 
-55 IYMQDGTVVR
+55 
-65 CNGYFLQAANSTE
+65 
-78 QSELVFADGQQL
+78 
-90 THVTFADTA
+90 
-99 AGGLAPVEL
+99 
-108 VAHTA
+108 
-113 AIESIAPFL
+113 
-122 DTVAQTSTFPWG
+122 
-134 WLAGA
+134 
-139 AVGGG
+139 
-144 ALGALLA
+144 
-151 SGGGDDSKTEVV
+151 
-163 NNPPPAEPGNA
+163 
-174 TPSFLVTDNQGD
+174 
-186 QRGILATNDITDDT
+186 
-200 TPTFSGSGQAG
+200 
-211 ATIQIKD
+211 
-218 SNGNTIASTQVDS
+218 
-231 NGHWNVSL
+231 
-239 PTQSA
+239 
-244 GEHTW
+244 
-249 SVVQIVGNTIT
+249 
-260 DAGSITLTIDNSQ
+260 
-273 AAVQVAT
+273 
-280 TAGDNI
+280 
-286 INASEQAGGFTL
+286 
-298 SGSSSHLAQGT
+298 
-309 ELTVTLNGKTYTTT
+309 
-323 VGANG
+323 
-328 AWSVQVPT
+328 
-336 ADAQALAEGN
+336 
-346 QAVLVSGKDATGNT
+346 
-360 VTGAQLLTVDTQPPT
+360 
-375 LAINAI
+375 
-381 AQDNI
+381 
-386 VSAAEHNAALVLS
+386 
-399 GTSNAEAGQTVTLTV
+399 
-414 NGKSHT
+414 
-420 AIVGSDG
+420 
-427 TWQVTLPAAEVQAL
+427 
-441 TEGNYAVNASVSD
+441 
-454 RAGNATS
+454 
-461 NSANF
+461 
-466 TVDTSAPVVSVNTV
+466 
-480 AGDDVLN
+480 
-487 TAEQIVAQ
+487 
-495 IISGRVSGASPGDT
+495 
-509 VTVKLGATVLTGV
+509 
-522 VLADGTWNVALD
+522 
-534 PAVTRTLARGPNDL
+534 
-548 IVTVTDAAGNTGTAT
+548 
-563 HNITLAGVAPQ
+563 
-574 VAIDPISG
+574 
-582 DNVLNAL
+582 
-589 ESQQP
+589 
-594 LTLSGTSNL
+594 
-603 PDGGTV
+603 
-609 NVTLNNVTYSAQVN
+609 
-623 GGVWS
+623 
-628 LSVPVS
+628 
-634 DVLNLANTNYIVT
+634 
-647 ASATDVIGNTG
+647 
-658 TAQSNL
+658 
-664 LVDTVLPQ
+664 
-672 VIINTF
+672 
-678 AGDNVVNNAEAA
+678 
-690 ADQTLSGRVVGAVQG
+690 
-705 DTVTIELGG
+705 
-714 NTYTATVGSNLTWSV
+714 
-729 NVPAADLQALGD
+729 
-741 GALTINASVTNGH
+741 
-754 GNTGNGERDITI
+754 
-766 SATLPGLRINTISG
+766 
-780 DDVINAL
+780 
-787 EQLQDLVIS
+787 
-796 GSSSHL
+796 
-802 PAGTTVTV
+802 
-810 TLGNETYQGVTDSN
+810 
-824 GNWQVGVPAVD
+824 
-835 LQALSAGTV
+835 
-844 VVTASATDPAGNP
+844 
-857 VSIDHNVFVDAGEVA
+857 
-872 IAINIVSG
+872 
-880 DDIINAAEKGSPLTL
+880 
-895 TGTTQGVEAGQTVVV
+895 
-910 KFAGQ
+910 
-915 TLTTTVQNDGSWSL
+915 
-929 TVPASTVSSLSDGA
+929 
-943 TEITATVTNTSG
+943 
-955 NTGDTSRT
+955 
-963 ITVDSQ
+963 
-969 APALSIDS
+969 
-977 LTADNIINA
+977 
-986 TESGQDLSITGTTDA
+986 
-1001 QPGQTVTVTL
+1001 
-1011 NGLTYQGTVQ
+1011 
-1021 SDGTWSVTVPA
+1021 
-1032 ANVDALADG
+1032 
-1041 NATVTASVN
+1041 
-1050 DVAGNPTSVSRVALV
+1050 
-1065 DATPPVV
+1065 
-1072 TINPVATDNVI
+1072 
-1083 NTPEHA
+1083 
-1089 QAQIISG
+1089 
-1096 TVTGAQAG
+1096 
-1104 DIVTVTL
+1104 
-1111 NNVNYTTVVDASG
+1111 
-1124 NWSLGVPASVV
+1124 
-1135 SGLADGSYPV
+1135 
-1145 SVSVTDRAGNTG
+1145 
-1157 SQSLTVTVDTA
+1157 
-1168 APVIGINTIAGDDV
+1168 
-1182 INASEKGADVQI
+1182 
-1194 TGTSDQPVNTAI
+1194 
-1206 TVTLNGQNYTATTD
+1206 
-1220 ASGNWSVTVPASAVT
+1220 
-1235 ALGQANYT
+1235 
-1243 VTAAVTS
+1243 
-1250 GIGNSATAS
+1250 
-1259 HNLLVDSALPGVT
+1259 
-1272 INPVATDDIINAAEA
+1272 
-1287 GVAQTISGQV
+1287 
-1297 TGAAVGDTV
+1297 
-1306 TVTLG
+1306 
-1311 GNTYTTTVQPGL
+1311 
-1323 SWSVSVPAADI
+1323 
-1334 QALGNGDL
+1334 
-1342 TVSASVTNENGN
+1342 
-1354 TGSGT
+1354 
-1359 RDITVDANLPGLRV
+1359 
-1373 DTVAGDDVVN
+1373 
-1383 IIEHGQA
+1383 
-1390 LVITGSSSGLAEGTP
+1390 
-1405 LTVTINNV
+1405 
-1413 EYTTAVQ
+1413 
-1420 ADGSWSVG
+1420 
-1428 VTAAQV
+1428 
-1434 SAWPAGTVTVAV
+1434 
-1446 SGESS
+1446 
-1451 AGNPVSIT
+1451 
-1459 HPVTVD
+1459 
-1465 LTPAAISINTIATDD
+1465 
-1480 VINAAEKGADLTL
+1480 
-1493 SGTTTNVEAGQTVTV
+1493 
-1508 TFGGKN
+1508 
-1514 YTASVASDGS
+1514 
-1524 WTATVPAADLASLT
+1524 
-1538 DGAATAQASVS
+1538 
-1549 NVNGNSASAV
+1549 
-1559 HNYSVDSSAPTIII
+1559 
-1573 NTVASDN
+1573 
-1580 IVNGSEA
+1580 
-1587 DAGVTVSGSTTAE
+1587 
-1600 AGQIVTVTLNSP
+1600 
-1612 TVQTYQATVQA
+1612 
-1623 DGTWSINIPAADLAA
+1623 
-1638 LTDGSHT
+1638 
-1645 LTATV
+1645 
-1650 NDKAGN
+1650 
-1656 PASTT
+1656 
-1661 HNLAVDLTVPV
+1661 
-1672 LTINTIADDDIIN
+1672 
-1685 AAEHGQA
+1685 
-1692 LVISGSSTGGEAGDV
+1692 
-1707 VTVTLNSKT
+1707 
-1716 YTTTLDAS
+1716 
-1724 GNWSVGVP
+1724 
-1732 AADVTALG
+1732 
-1740 SGSQTVTASVTD
+1740 
-1752 AAGNSDSETH
+1752 
-1762 TVTVNLTA
+1762 
-1770 PTIGINTI
+1770 
-1778 ATDDVINASEKGADL
+1778 
-1793 QISGTSNQPA
+1793 
-1803 GTTITLTLNGQNY
+1803 
-1816 TATTDAAGN
+1816 
-1825 WSTTVPAS
+1825 PAS

-1870 GVTLNP
+1870 GVTINP
-1876 VATDDIINATESG
+1876 VATDDIINAAESG
-1889 SAQTISGQ
+1889 NAQTISGQ

-1941 DLTVN
+1941 NLTVN
-1946 ASVTNSVG
+1946 ASVTNGVG

-1988 TQALVITG
+1988 AQALVITG

-2033 DVGNWPAGTVNITV
+2033 DVSNWPAGTVNITV
-2047 SGASSAGNP
+2047 SGTNTAGTTS
-2056 VTITHPVTVD
+2056 TITHPVTVD

-2094 SGSTSGVEAG
+2094 SGSTSGVEVG

-2121 GDGSWTTSVP
+2121 GDGSWTTTVP
-2131 AADLNALRDGD
+2131 AADLSVLRDGD
-2142 ATVQASVSNV
+2142 ATVQASVSTI

-2165 DATAPTLSINTIA
+2165 DATAPTLAINTIA

-2194 NGTSSA
+2194 SGSSTA
-2200 ETGQTVTVTL
+2200 EAGQTVTVTL
-2210 NGVSYTGTVQ
+2210 NGVTYSGSVQ

-2227 SVPTTDLSNLTA
+2227 SLPTADLSNLTA
-2239 SPYTVSAS
+2239 SQYTVSAS
-2247 VNDKAGNPATA
+2247 VSDKAGNPASA
-2258 IHGLA
+2258 NHGLA

-2283 ASEHG
+2283 AAEHG

-2298 GGEAGDAITVTLNSK
+2298 GGEAGDVITVTLNSK
-2313 TYTTTLDASG
+2313 TYTTMLDASG

-2336 LGSGAQTITATITD
+2336 LGSGPQTITAAITD
-2350 AAGNI
+2350 AAGNS

-2363 VNLTSPTIGINTIA
+2363 VNLAAPTIGINTIA
-2377 TDDVINSTEK
+2377 TDDVIKATEK

-2395 TSNQPAGTTVTVT
+2395 TSNQPAGTTITVT
-2408 LNGQNYTATTDA
+2408 LNGQNYTATTD
-2420 SGNWST
+2420 SNGNWSA

-2446 VTDSAG
+2446 VTDTAG
-2452 NTNSASHSVLVNSA
+2452 NSNSASHNVLVNSA

-2500 AGDTVTVTL
+2500 QGDTVTVTL

-2516 TVQANLSWNVSVP
+2516 TVQSNLSWSVDVP

-2534 AIGNGSLTV
+2534 ALGNGDLTV

-2557 TRDITIDANLPGLR
+2557 SRDITIDANLPGLR

-2586 SQALVV
+2586 NQALVI
-2592 TGSSTGLTAGT
+2592 TGSSSGLTAGT
-2603 ALTVVINS
+2603 ALTVEINN
-2611 VTYGATVLADGTWN
+2611 VTYGATVLADGTWS
-2625 LGVPAADVSNW
+2625 LGVPAVDVSNW
-2636 PAGTVDITVSGTNSA
+2636 PAGTVNITVSGTNSA

-2665 AAVAITINT
+2665 AGVAITINT

-2725 VNVLPADLAAL
+2725 VNVPPADLAAL

-2742 VQVSVSNINGNSAQT
+2742 VQASVSNINGNSAQA

-2774 IAGDDILNVSEAGA
+2774 IASDDILNVSEAGA

-2804 TVTLNNNTYQTTVQ
+2804 TVTLNNNTYQTTVL

-2827 PATDLSGLT
+2827 PAADLSGLT

-2857 HALAVDVTAPDLT
+2857 HALVVDITAPDLT

-2896 GAAAGDVVTVNLNG
+2896 GAAAGDVVTVTLNG

-2978 IINNTEKTQDL
+2978 IIN
-2989 TISGGSSGLAT
+2989 
-3000 GTTVTVMLNGL
+3000 
-3011 AYRATTDGSGNWS
+3011 
-3024 VTVPASAVGAL
+3024 
-3035 GEAVYSISATAT
+3035 
-3047 DSAGNSGSTT
+3047 
-3057 HTVNVESLLPGV
+3057 
-3069 IINTVA
+3069 
-3075 GDDIINAA
+3075 AA
-3083 EIAVNQT
+3083 EIVVAQT

-3096 GTAEAGNTVTVT
+3096 GTAVAGNTVIVT
-3108 LGGNQYTATVQP
+3108 IGGNQYNATVQS

-3127 VPAADLQALGNGE
+3127 VPANVLQALGNGE
-3140 LTISASVTNTTGN
+3140 LTISASLTNSANN

-3176 GDDVVNII
+3176 GDDVINSI
-3184 EHGQALV
+3184 EHTQALV
-3191 VTGSSTG
+3191 ITGSSSG
-3198 LAAGTPL
+3198 LAAGAAL
-3205 TVEINGVT
+3205 TVVINSVT
-3213 YGATVLADGTWSVG
+3213 YGATVLADGSWSVG
-3227 VPVGDV
+3227 VPVADV
-3233 ANWPAGTVDITVTG
+3233 TNWPAGTVNIAVSG

-3270 TINILSGD
+3270 TINTLSTD

-3315 TTVATGGSW
+3315 TTVAADNTW
-3324 GLTVPA
+3324 GLTIPA
-3330 ADLATLSD
+3330 VDVATLPD

-3353 IAQTTHAYSVDATA
+3353 STQATHAYSVDATA

-3410 VDYSGNVQAD
+3410 VNYSGNVQAD

-3428 TGDLV
+3428 TGDLAS
-3433 NLTANSYTVSAS
+3433 LTASSYTVNAS
-3445 VSDKAGNPASA
+3445 VSDKARNSASA

-3469 TINTVAGDDVINA
+3469 TINTVAGDDIINA
-3482 TEHAQAQVISGSA
+3482 TEHGQAQIISGSA

-3548 SAGNSGTASHVVNVA
+3548 SAGNSGTASHTVTVA

-3569 GINTIAVDDIINA
+3569 AINTIAVDDIINA
-3582 TEKGADLAISGTSNQ
+3582 AEKGADLAITGTSNQ
-3597 PAGTQVTVTFNGQNY
+3597 PAGTQITVTLNGQNY
-3612 TTTADSSGNWSVTVP
+3612 TTTADASGNWSVTVP
-3627 ASAVGSLGEATY
+3627 ASRVSALGEATY
-3639 TVTATATDVD
+3639 TVTAAATDAD

-3677 IINAAEAGADQTI
+3677 IINAAEAGVEQTI

-3723 INIPAAAL
+3723 VDVPASAL
-3731 QALGNGELTI
+3731 QELGNGELTI
-3741 SATVTNSVGNTG
+3741 SASVTNSVGNTG

-3792 SSSGLAAGAVLT
+3792 SSSGLAAGSNVTLT
-3804 VSINNQTYSATVLA
+3804 INGQTYVAAVLA
-3818 DGSWSVGVPAA
+3818 DGTWSVGVPAV

-3836 GTVTITASGSTT
+3836 GSVTIAASGSTS

-3863 TAIAVSIN
+3863 SAVAVSIN

-3922 STTVPAADMAAL
+3922 STSVPAADMAAL

-3990 TGSSTAEV
+3990 TGSSTAEA
-3998 GQTVTVTLNGA
+3998 GQTVTVTLNGT

-4021 SVSVPPAALS
+4021 SVSVPSADLS
-4031 ALTASNYTVS
+4031 TLTASNYTVN

-4056 NLTVDTSVPLV
+4056 NLTVDTSVPVV

-4133 ANGMVT
+4133 ANGTVT

-4147 AGNSGST
+4147 GGNSGSA

-4161 TGLPSITFNAISG
+4161 TGLPTITFNAISG
-4174 DNVLNADEKG
+4174 DNILNADEKG
-4184 QPLTISGSS
+4184 QPLTISGGST
-4193 SGLATGA
+4193 GLATGA

-4215 DAAGNWTLTVP
+4215 DASGNWTLTVP
-4226 ASDLA
+4226 VSDLA
-4231 ALDQANYTV
+4231 ALGQANYTV
-4240 SASATSAVGNTVS
+4240 SASATSAAGNTAS

-4264 PGVTIN
+4264 PDVTIN

-4291 AVTRAAAGDTVTV
+4291 VVTRAAAGDTVTV
-4304 TLGGNTYTAQVQAD
+4304 TLGGNTYTA
-4318 LSWSVSVPAADLQA
+4318 
-4332 LGNGDLTINASVTNA
+4332 
-4347 SGNTGSGTRDIT
+4347 
-4359 IDANLPG
+4359 
-4366 LRVDTVAGDDIVNSI
+4366 
-4381 EHGQALVITGG
+4381 
-4392 SSGLNTGAAL
+4392 
-4402 TVTINGVAY
+4402 
-4411 AATVQADGSWSVG
+4411 TVQS
-4424 IPAANVSTWP
+4424 N
-4434 AGPLTVEVVG
+4434 L
-4444 QSSAGNPVNVS
+4444 
-4455 HPFTVDL
+4455 
-4462 TAVAIS
+4462 
-4468 INTVASDDVIN
+4468 
-4479 AAEKGADLTLSGSTS
+4479 
-4494 GIASGQTVTVTFGG
+4494 
-4508 KTYTASVAANGSW
+4508 
-4521 SVTVPAA
+4521 
-4528 DLATLPDGA
+4528 
-4537 ANVQAS
+4537 
-4543 VSSASGNNAS
+4543 
-4553 ATHAYSVDASAP
+4553 
-4565 TLTIN
+4565 
-4570 TIASDD
+4570 
-4576 ILNATEAGSPL
+4576 
-4587 TLSGTSTAETGQ
+4587 
-4599 TVTVTLNGATYS
+4599 
-4611 GNVQADGS
+4611 S

-4629 GALTASNYTVSATV
+4629 GALNASNYTVSATV
-4643 NDKAGNPGNAS
+4643 NDKAGNPGSAS

-4689 GTSTGGEAGDVVSV
+4689 GTSSGGEAGDVVSV

-4761 SVPVIGINTIA
+4761 SAPVISINTIA

-4784 NLALSGTSDQ
+4784 DLALSGTSDQ
-4794 PAGTAIIVTLNGQN
+4794 PAGTAITVTLNGQN

-4852 SHNVQVNTALPGVT
+4852 SHNVQVNTALPGIT

-4878 AEAGSAQT
+4878 SEAGSAQT

-4901 VTLGGKT
+4901 VELGGKT
-4908 YSVTVQPD
+4908 YTATVQAD

-4979 EHGQA
+4979 EHAQA
-4984 QVISGSSSGF
+4984 QVITGSSSGF

-5006 QTYAATVLANGNWSV
+5006 QTYAATVLANGSWSV
-5021 GVPAADV
+5021 GVPATDV
-5028 SNWSA
+5028 SNWPA
-5033 GTLNISVS
+5033 GTLNITVS

-5046 GTQTSITHPVTVDL
+5046 GTQTSITHPLTVDL
-5060 TAVAISINAITSDD
+5060 TAVAISMNSITSDD
-5074 VINAA
+5074 AINAA

-5096 GQIVTVTF
+5096 GQTVTVTF
-5104 GGKTYSATVAAN
+5104 GGKTYTTTVAAN
-5116 GSWSTTVPAADMAA
+5116 GSWSTTVPAADLAA
-5130 LRDGDASALV
+5130 LRDGDASAQV

-5160 AVPMVTINT
+5160 AAPTVTINT

-5193 EAGQTLTVTLNGT
+5193 QTGQTLTVTLNGT
-5206 TYQTTVQADGSWS
+5206 NYQTTVQTDGSWS
-5219 LTLPASA
+5219 LTLPASD
-5226 LTTLANNGYTL
+5226 LTALANNGYTL

-5247 PGSASKGV
+5247 LGSASKGV

-5267 TVTGDDVINN
+5267 TVAGDDVINN
-5277 VEHTQAQIIS
+5277 VEHIQAQIIS

-5369 SGDNLINAAEAGSTL
+5369 SGDNLINAAEAGSAL

-5429 LADGTS
+5429 LSDGTS

-5524 ADLATLGQGAQ
+5524 VDLAALGQGAQ

-5540 VNDRAGNPGQTTHAL
+5540 VNDRAGNPGQATHAL
-5555 TVDTVAPTITI
+5555 TVDTVAPTVTI
-5566 STVAGD
+5566 ATVAGD

-5601 FNGQTWTATVGS
+5601 FNGQTWSATVGS

-5618 VFIPAQQFV
+5618 VFIPAQQFA
-5627 GLSDGSYTVSATVS
+5627 GLSDGSYTISATVS
-5641 DQAGNSGSASRGVTL
+5641 DQAGNPGSASRGVTL

-5745 NTGSNNHTIT
+5745 NTGSSNHTIT
-5755 VDLSAPAMAINID
+5755 VDLSAPAMGINID

-5810 GVTWSTLTVTG
+5810 GTTWTTLTVTG

-5859 IDTIAPD
+5859 IDTTAPD

-5876 ITTDT
+5876 ITTDM

-5907 GEFAQISI
+5907 GEFAQIS
-5915 DGGTTWQNLSVS
+5915 
-5927 GLTWTYLD
+5927 
-5935 GRTLTDGN
+5935 
-5943 YNYQVRV
+5943 
-5950 IDTAGNIGATASQI
+5950 
-5964 VTVDTSA
+5964 
-5971 PLASK
+5971 
-5976 TITIAGISDDTGLSS
+5976 
-5991 SDFVT
+5991 
-5996 RDTTLT
+5996 
-6002 VRGTLGATLA
+6002 
-6012 ADERAQISLD
+6012 LD
-6022 GGVTWATL
+6022 GGVTWTTL
-6030 TVIGTNWSYADGR
+6030 TVVGTSWSYADGH

-6086 TGISDDTGA
+6086 TGISDDTGT

-6130 ATWVNVTLAADGLN
+6130 ATWVNVTVAADSLN
-6144 WTYADGR
+6144 WSYVDGR

-6170 IGATGSQSAQ
+6170 VGATSSQSAL

-6203 TDFITSDTT
+6203 TDFITSDTM

-6223 ASGEVAQISLDGG
+6223 ASGEVAQISLDSG

-6314 ATDDTTPLLNGVLSG
+6314 ATDDTTPLLNGVLSA

-6401 QITNQTTRDTTPI
+6401 QITSQTTRDTTPI

-6431 VINGKTYTSQPGG
+6431 VINGKTYTSEPGG

-6463 VLAAS
+6463 ALTVS
-6468 ATAYN
+6468 ATAYT
-6473 VTAQVKSSAGNGNTA
+6473 VTAQVKSSAGNGNNA
-6488 NVSNGTVTVNAAI
+6488 NISNGTVTVNAAI
-6501 DYTPAWTTA
+6501 DYTPTWTTA
-6510 NKTTAWGLTYGLDNH
+6510 SKTTAWGLTYGLDSH
-6525 GMWTVLANQQIMQST
+6525 GMWTVLANQQVMQST
-6540 DPLTWSKTALTLVQ
+6540 DPLTWSKTALTLYQ

-6590 TNNGDGTFSSAIQVN
+6590 TNNGDGTFSSAIQVT

-6654 TANNGGNATVGG
+6654 TSNSGGSATVGG
-6666 LVNGYLSLNEG
+6666 AVTGYLSLNEG

-6685 GRVDLVQHTFN
+6685 GRIDLVQHTYN
-6696 LNNFYTLS
+6696 LNNYYTLS
-6704 SLISQGNGTFVW
+6704 SLINQGNGTFVW
-6716 GQNTINTFLSVAGSG
+6716 GQNTTNTFLSGAGSG
-6731 GNSTSVS
+6731 AMSSSVS

-6750 DLFLPASQGRANFGS
+6750 DLFLPASQGRANYGS

-6779 VGATGTTYASQFS
+6779 VGATATTYASQFS
-6792 VAVDWDHDGLMDI
+6792 LAVDWNHDGLMDI

-6815 LYTNVGGASN
+6815 LYTNVSNASN
-6825 WTQSVLGG
+6825 WTQSALGG

-6856 VTKQSGSVFLIR
+6856 VSKQSGSVFLSR

-6947 ATASNIDQTVN
+6947 TTASNIDQTVN
-6958 TTWGGLHATDATH
+6958 TSWGGLQATDATH

-7067 NFNDTLT
+7067 NFNDILT
-7074 GSTGDNQ
+7074 GSSGDNQ

-7193 GGFATANVVTL
+7193 GTFATTNVVTL

>member
-1 MSLIIDVISR
+1 M
-11 KTSVKQTLI
+11 
-20 NPGDVT
+20 
-26 VVIYEP
+26 
-32 SVVQIHAQ
+32 
-40 ASAVARYVREGNDLL
+40 
-55 IYMQDGTVVR
+55 
-65 CNGYFLQAANSTE
+65 
-78 QSELVFADGQQL
+78 
-90 THVTFADTA
+90 
-99 AGGLAPVEL
+99 
-108 VAHTA
+108 
-113 AIESIAPFL
+113 
-122 DTVAQTSTFPWG
+122 
-134 WLAGA
+134 
-139 AVGGG
+139 
-144 ALGALLA
+144 
-151 SGGGDDSKTEVV
+151 
-163 NNPPPAEPGNA
+163 
-174 TPSFLVTDNQGD
+174 
-186 QRGILATNDITDDT
+186 
-200 TPTFSGSGQAG
+200 
-211 ATIQIKD
+211 
-218 SNGNTIASTQVDS
+218 
-231 NGHWNVSL
+231 
-239 PTQSA
+239 
-244 GEHTW
+244 
-249 SVVQIVGNTIT
+249 
-260 DAGSITLTIDNSQ
+260 
-273 AAVQVAT
+273 
-280 TAGDNI
+280 
-286 INASEQAGGFTL
+286 
-298 SGSSSHLAQGT
+298 
-309 ELTVTLNGKTYTTT
+309 
-323 VGANG
+323 
-328 AWSVQVPT
+328 
-336 ADAQALAEGN
+336 
-346 QAVLVSGKDATGNT
+346 
-360 VTGAQLLTVDTQPPT
+360 
-375 LAINAI
+375 
-381 AQDNI
+381 
-386 VSAAEHNAALVLS
+386 
-399 GTSNAEAGQTVTLTV
+399 
-414 NGKSHT
+414 
-420 AIVGSDG
+420 
-427 TWQVTLPAAEVQAL
+427 
-441 TEGNYAVNASVSD
+441 
-454 RAGNATS
+454 
-461 NSANF
+461 
-466 TVDTSAPVVSVNTV
+466 
-480 AGDDVLN
+480 
-487 TAEQIVAQ
+487 
-495 IISGRVSGASPGDT
+495 
-509 VTVKLGATVLTGV
+509 
-522 VLADGTWNVALD
+522 
-534 PAVTRTLARGPNDL
+534 
-548 IVTVTDAAGNTGTAT
+548 
-563 HNITLAGVAPQ
+563 
-574 VAIDPISG
+574 
-582 DNVLNAL
+582 
-589 ESQQP
+589 
-594 LTLSGTSNL
+594 
-603 PDGGTV
+603 
-609 NVTLNNVTYSAQVN
+609 
-623 GGVWS
+623 
-628 LSVPVS
+628 
-634 DVLNLANTNYIVT
+634 
-647 ASATDVIGNTG
+647 
-658 TAQSNL
+658 
-664 LVDTVLPQ
+664 
-672 VIINTF
+672 
-678 AGDNVVNNAEAA
+678 
-690 ADQTLSGRVVGAVQG
+690 
-705 DTVTIELGG
+705 
-714 NTYTATVGSNLTWSV
+714 
-729 NVPAADLQALGD
+729 
-741 GALTINASVTNGH
+741 
-754 GNTGNGERDITI
+754 
-766 SATLPGLRINTISG
+766 
-780 DDVINAL
+780 
-787 EQLQDLVIS
+787 
-796 GSSSHL
+796 
-802 PAGTTVTV
+802 
-810 TLGNETYQGVTDSN
+810 
-824 GNWQVGVPAVD
+824 
-835 LQALSAGTV
+835 
-844 VVTASATDPAGNP
+844 
-857 VSIDHNVFVDAGEVA
+857 
-872 IAINIVSG
+872 
-880 DDIINAAEKGSPLTL
+880 
-895 TGTTQGVEAGQTVVV
+895 
-910 KFAGQ
+910 
-915 TLTTTVQNDGSWSL
+915 
-929 TVPASTVSSLSDGA
+929 
-943 TEITATVTNTSG
+943 
-955 NTGDTSRT
+955 
-963 ITVDSQ
+963 
-969 APALSIDS
+969 
-977 LTADNIINA
+977 
-986 TESGQDLSITGTTDA
+986 
-1001 QPGQTVTVTL
+1001 
-1011 NGLTYQGTVQ
+1011 
-1021 SDGTWSVTVPA
+1021 
-1032 ANVDALADG
+1032 
-1041 NATVTASVN
+1041 
-1050 DVAGNPTSVSRVALV
+1050 
-1065 DATPPVV
+1065 
-1072 TINPVATDNVI
+1072 
-1083 NTPEHA
+1083 
-1089 QAQIISG
+1089 
-1096 TVTGAQAG
+1096 
-1104 DIVTVTL
+1104 
-1111 NNVNYTTVVDASG
+1111 
-1124 NWSLGVPASVV
+1124 
-1135 SGLADGSYPV
+1135 
-1145 SVSVTDRAGNTG
+1145 
-1157 SQSLTVTVDTA
+1157 
-1168 APVIGINTIAGDDV
+1168 
-1182 INASEKGADVQI
+1182 
-1194 TGTSDQPVNTAI
+1194 
-1206 TVTLNGQNYTATTD
+1206 
-1220 ASGNWSVTVPASAVT
+1220 
-1235 ALGQANYT
+1235 
-1243 VTAAVTS
+1243 
-1250 GIGNSATAS
+1250 
-1259 HNLLVDSALPGVT
+1259 
-1272 INPVATDDIINAAEA
+1272 
-1287 GVAQTISGQV
+1287 
-1297 TGAAVGDTV
+1297 
-1306 TVTLG
+1306 
-1311 GNTYTTTVQPGL
+1311 
-1323 SWSVSVPAADI
+1323 
-1334 QALGNGDL
+1334 
-1342 TVSASVTNENGN
+1342 
-1354 TGSGT
+1354 
-1359 RDITVDANLPGLRV
+1359 
-1373 DTVAGDDVVN
+1373 
-1383 IIEHGQA
+1383 
-1390 LVITGSSSGLAEGTP
+1390 
-1405 LTVTINNV
+1405 
-1413 EYTTAVQ
+1413 
-1420 ADGSWSVG
+1420 
-1428 VTAAQV
+1428 
-1434 SAWPAGTVTVAV
+1434 
-1446 SGESS
+1446 
-1451 AGNPVSIT
+1451 
-1459 HPVTVD
+1459 
-1465 LTPAAISINTIATDD
+1465 
-1480 VINAAEKGADLTL
+1480 
-1493 SGTTTNVEAGQTVTV
+1493 
-1508 TFGGKN
+1508 
-1514 YTASVASDGS
+1514 
-1524 WTATVPAADLASLT
+1524 
-1538 DGAATAQASVS
+1538 
-1549 NVNGNSASAV
+1549 
-1559 HNYSVDSSAPTIII
+1559 
-1573 NTVASDN
+1573 
-1580 IVNGSEA
+1580 
-1587 DAGVTVSGSTTAE
+1587 
-1600 AGQIVTVTLNSP
+1600 
-1612 TVQTYQATVQA
+1612 
-1623 DGTWSINIPAADLAA
+1623 
-1638 LTDGSHT
+1638 
-1645 LTATV
+1645 
-1650 NDKAGN
+1650 
-1656 PASTT
+1656 
-1661 HNLAVDLTVPV
+1661 
-1672 LTINTIADDDIIN
+1672 
-1685 AAEHGQA
+1685 
-1692 LVISGSSTGGEAGDV
+1692 
-1707 VTVTLNSKT
+1707 
-1716 YTTTLDAS
+1716 
-1724 GNWSVGVP
+1724 
-1732 AADVTALG
+1732 
-1740 SGSQTVTASVTD
+1740 
-1752 AAGNSDSETH
+1752 
-1762 TVTVNLTA
+1762 
-1770 PTIGINTI
+1770 
-1778 ATDDVINASEKGADL
+1778 
-1793 QISGTSNQPA
+1793 
-1803 GTTITLTLNGQNY
+1803 
-1816 TATTDAAGN
+1816 
-1825 WSTTVPAS
+1825 PAS

-1870 GVTLNP
+1870 GVTINP
-1876 VATDDIINATESG
+1876 VATDDIINAAESG
-1889 SAQTISGQ
+1889 NAQTISGQ

-1941 DLTVN
+1941 NLTVN
-1946 ASVTNSVG
+1946 ASVTNGVG

-1988 TQALVITG
+1988 AQALVITG

-2033 DVGNWPAGTVNITV
+2033 DVSNWPAGTVNITV
-2047 SGASSAGNP
+2047 SGTNTAGTTS
-2056 VTITHPVTVD
+2056 TITHPVTVD

-2094 SGSTSGVEAG
+2094 SGSTSGVEVG

-2121 GDGSWTTSVP
+2121 GDGSWTTTVP
-2131 AADLNALRDGD
+2131 AADLSVLRDGD
-2142 ATVQASVSNV
+2142 ATVQASVSTI

-2165 DATAPTLSINTIA
+2165 DATAPTLAINTIA

-2194 NGTSSA
+2194 SGSSTA
-2200 ETGQTVTVTL
+2200 EAGQTVTVTL
-2210 NGVSYTGTVQ
+2210 NGVTYSGSVQ

-2227 SVPTTDLSNLTA
+2227 SLPTADLSNLTA
-2239 SPYTVSAS
+2239 SQYTVSAS
-2247 VNDKAGNPATA
+2247 VSDKAGNPASA
-2258 IHGLA
+2258 NHGLA

-2283 ASEHG
+2283 AAEHG

-2298 GGEAGDAITVTLNSK
+2298 GGEAGDVITVTLNSK
-2313 TYTTTLDASG
+2313 TYTTMLDASG

-2336 LGSGAQTITATITD
+2336 LGSGPQTITAAITD
-2350 AAGNI
+2350 AAGNS

-2363 VNLTSPTIGINTIA
+2363 VNLAAPTIGINTIA
-2377 TDDVINSTEK
+2377 TDDVIKATEK

-2395 TSNQPAGTTVTVT
+2395 TSNQPAGTTITVT
-2408 LNGQNYTATTDA
+2408 LNGQNYTATTD
-2420 SGNWST
+2420 SNGNWSA

-2446 VTDSAG
+2446 VTDTAG
-2452 NTNSASHSVLVNSA
+2452 NSNSASHNVLVNSA

-2500 AGDTVTVTL
+2500 QGDTVTVTL

-2516 TVQANLSWNVSVP
+2516 TVQSNLSWSVDVP

-2534 AIGNGSLTV
+2534 ALGNGDLTV

-2557 TRDITIDANLPGLR
+2557 SRDITIDANLPGLR

-2586 SQALVV
+2586 NQALVI
-2592 TGSSTGLTAGT
+2592 TGSSSGLTAGT
-2603 ALTVVINS
+2603 ALTVEINN
-2611 VTYGATVLADGTWN
+2611 VTYGATVLADGTWS
-2625 LGVPAADVSNW
+2625 LGVPAVDVSNW
-2636 PAGTVDITVSGTNSA
+2636 PAGTVNITVSGTNSA

-2665 AAVAITINT
+2665 AGVAITINT

-2725 VNVLPADLAAL
+2725 VNVPPADLAAL

-2742 VQVSVSNINGNSAQT
+2742 VQASVSNINGNSAQA

-2774 IAGDDILNVSEAGA
+2774 IASDDILNVSEAGA

-2804 TVTLNNNTYQTTVQ
+2804 TVTLNNNTYQTTVL

-2827 PATDLSGLT
+2827 PAADLSGLT

-2857 HALAVDVTAPDLT
+2857 HALVVDITAPDLT

-2896 GAAAGDVVTVNLNG
+2896 GAAAGDVVTVTLNG

-2978 IINNTEKTQDL
+2978 IIN
-2989 TISGGSSGLAT
+2989 
-3000 GTTVTVMLNGL
+3000 
-3011 AYRATTDGSGNWS
+3011 
-3024 VTVPASAVGAL
+3024 
-3035 GEAVYSISATAT
+3035 
-3047 DSAGNSGSTT
+3047 
-3057 HTVNVESLLPGV
+3057 
-3069 IINTVA
+3069 
-3075 GDDIINAA
+3075 AA
-3083 EIAVNQT
+3083 EIVVAQT

-3096 GTAEAGNTVTVT
+3096 GTAVAGNTVIVT
-3108 LGGNQYTATVQP
+3108 IGGNQYNATVQS

-3127 VPAADLQALGNGE
+3127 VPANVLQALGNGE
-3140 LTISASVTNTTGN
+3140 LTISASLTNSANN

-3176 GDDVVNII
+3176 GDDVINSI
-3184 EHGQALV
+3184 EHTQALV
-3191 VTGSSTG
+3191 ITGSSSG
-3198 LAAGTPL
+3198 LAAGAAL
-3205 TVEINGVT
+3205 TVVINSVT
-3213 YGATVLADGTWSVG
+3213 YGATVLADGSWSVG
-3227 VPVGDV
+3227 VPVADV
-3233 ANWPAGTVDITVTG
+3233 TNWPAGTVNIAVSG

-3270 TINILSGD
+3270 TINTLSTD

-3315 TTVATGGSW
+3315 TTVAADNTW
-3324 GLTVPA
+3324 GLTIPA
-3330 ADLATLSD
+3330 VDVATLPD

-3353 IAQTTHAYSVDATA
+3353 STQATHAYSVDATA

-3410 VDYSGNVQAD
+3410 VNYSGNVQAD

-3428 TGDLV
+3428 TGDLAS
-3433 NLTANSYTVSAS
+3433 LTASSYTVNAS
-3445 VSDKAGNPASA
+3445 VSDKARNSASA

-3469 TINTVAGDDVINA
+3469 TINTVAGDDIINA
-3482 TEHAQAQVISGSA
+3482 TEHGQAQIISGSA

-3548 SAGNSGTASHVVNVA
+3548 SAGNSGTASHTVTVA

-3569 GINTIAVDDIINA
+3569 AINTIAVDDIINA
-3582 TEKGADLAISGTSNQ
+3582 AEKGADLAITGTSNQ
-3597 PAGTQVTVTFNGQNY
+3597 PAGTQITVTLNGQNY
-3612 TTTADSSGNWSVTVP
+3612 TTTADASGNWSVTVP
-3627 ASAVGSLGEATY
+3627 ASRVSALGEATY
-3639 TVTATATDVD
+3639 TVTAAATDAD

-3677 IINAAEAGADQTI
+3677 IINAAEAGVEQTI

-3723 INIPAAAL
+3723 VDVPASAL
-3731 QALGNGELTI
+3731 QELGNGELTI
-3741 SATVTNSVGNTG
+3741 SASVTNSVGNTG

-3792 SSSGLAAGAVLT
+3792 SSSGLAAGSNVTLT
-3804 VSINNQTYSATVLA
+3804 INGQTYVAAVLA
-3818 DGSWSVGVPAA
+3818 DGTWSVGVPAV

-3836 GTVTITASGSTT
+3836 GSVTIAASGSTS

-3863 TAIAVSIN
+3863 SAVAVSIN

-3922 STTVPAADMAAL
+3922 STSVPAADMAAL

-3990 TGSSTAEV
+3990 TGSSTAEA
-3998 GQTVTVTLNGA
+3998 GQTVTVTLNGT

-4021 SVSVPPAALS
+4021 SVSVPSADLS
-4031 ALTASNYTVS
+4031 TLTASNYTVN

-4056 NLTVDTSVPLV
+4056 NLTVDTSVPVV

-4133 ANGMVT
+4133 ANGTVT

-4147 AGNSGST
+4147 GGNSGSA

-4161 TGLPSITFNAISG
+4161 TGLPTITFNAISG
-4174 DNVLNADEKG
+4174 DNILNADEKG
-4184 QPLTISGSS
+4184 QPLTISGGST
-4193 SGLATGA
+4193 GLATGA

-4215 DAAGNWTLTVP
+4215 DASGNWTLTVP
-4226 ASDLA
+4226 VSDLA
-4231 ALDQANYTV
+4231 ALGQANYTV
-4240 SASATSAVGNTVS
+4240 SASATSAAGNTAS

-4264 PGVTIN
+4264 PDVTIN

-4291 AVTRAAAGDTVTV
+4291 VVTRAAAGDTVTV
-4304 TLGGNTYTAQVQAD
+4304 TLGGNTYTATVQSN
-4318 LSWSVSVPAADLQA
+4318 LSWSVSVPTADLQA
-4332 LGNGDLTINASVTNA
+4332 LGNGDLTITASVTNA
-4347 SGNTGSGTRDIT
+4347 NGNTGSGTRDIT

-4392 SSGLNTGAAL
+4392 SSGLNAGAVL
-4402 TVTINGVAY
+4402 TVTINSVAY
-4411 AATVQADGSWSVG
+4411 SATVQADGSWSVG
-4424 IPAANVSTWP
+4424 IPAANVSAWP
-4434 AGPLTVEVVG
+4434 AGPLTVEVDG
-4444 QSSAGNPVNVS
+4444 QSSANNPVSVS

-4479 AAEKGADLTLSGSTS
+4479 AAEKGTNLTLSGSTS
-4494 GIASGQTVTVTFGG
+4494 GIESGQTVTVTFGG

-4521 SVTVPAA
+4521 SVNVPAA
-4528 DLATLPDGA
+4528 DLATLPEGA

-4543 VSSASGNNAS
+4543 VSSASGNSAS

-4576 ILNATEAGSPL
+4576 ILNAAEAGSPL
-4587 TLSGTSTAETGQ
+4587 TISGTSTAETGQ
-4599 TVTVTLNGATYS
+4599 TVTVTLNGATYT
-4611 GNVQADGS
+4611 GTVQADGS

-4629 GALTASNYTVSATV
+4629 GALNASNYTVSATV
-4643 NDKAGNPGNAS
+4643 NDKAGNPGSAS

-4689 GTSTGGEAGDVVSV
+4689 GTSSGGEAGDVVSV

-4761 SVPVIGINTIA
+4761 SAPVISINTIA

-4784 NLALSGTSDQ
+4784 DLALSGTSDQ
-4794 PAGTAIIVTLNGQN
+4794 PAGTAITVTLNGQN

-4852 SHNVQVNTALPGVT
+4852 SHNVQVNTALPGIT

-4878 AEAGSAQT
+4878 SEAGSAQT

-4901 VTLGGKT
+4901 VELGGKT
-4908 YSVTVQPD
+4908 YTATVQAD

-4979 EHGQA
+4979 EHAQA
-4984 QVISGSSSGF
+4984 QVITGSSSGF

-5006 QTYAATVLANGNWSV
+5006 QTYAATVLANGSWSV
-5021 GVPAADV
+5021 GVPATDV
-5028 SNWSA
+5028 SNWPA
-5033 GTLNISVS
+5033 GTLNITVS

-5046 GTQTSITHPVTVDL
+5046 GTQTSITHPLTVDL
-5060 TAVAISINAITSDD
+5060 TAVAISMNSITSDD
-5074 VINAA
+5074 AINAA

-5096 GQIVTVTF
+5096 GQTVTVTF
-5104 GGKTYSATVAAN
+5104 GGKTYTTTVAAN
-5116 GSWSTTVPAADMAA
+5116 GSWSTTVPAADLAA
-5130 LRDGDASALV
+5130 LRDGDASAQV

-5160 AVPMVTINT
+5160 AAPTVTINT

-5193 EAGQTLTVTLNGT
+5193 QTGQTLTVTLNGT
-5206 TYQTTVQADGSWS
+5206 NYQTTVQTDGSWS
-5219 LTLPASA
+5219 LTLPASD
-5226 LTTLANNGYTL
+5226 LTALANNGYTL

-5247 PGSASKGV
+5247 LGSASKGV

-5267 TVTGDDVINN
+5267 TVAGDDVINN
-5277 VEHTQAQIIS
+5277 VEHIQAQIIS

-5369 SGDNLINAAEAGSTL
+5369 SGDNLINAAEAGSAL

-5429 LADGTS
+5429 LSDGTS

-5524 ADLATLGQGAQ
+5524 VDLAALGQGAQ

-5540 VNDRAGNPGQTTHAL
+5540 VNDRAGNPGQATHAL
-5555 TVDTVAPTITI
+5555 TVDTVAPTVTI
-5566 STVAGD
+5566 ATVAGD

-5601 FNGQTWTATVGS
+5601 FNGQTWSATVGS

-5618 VFIPAQQFV
+5618 VFIPAQQFA
-5627 GLSDGSYTVSATVS
+5627 GLSDGSYTISATVS
-5641 DQAGNSGSASRGVTL
+5641 DQAGNPGSASRGVTL

-5745 NTGSNNHTIT
+5745 NTGSSNHTIT
-5755 VDLSAPAMAINID
+5755 VDLSAPAMGINID

-5810 GVTWSTLTVTG
+5810 GTTWTTLTVTG

-5859 IDTIAPD
+5859 IDTTAPD

-5876 ITTDT
+5876 ITTDM

-5907 GEFAQISI
+5907 GEFAQIS
-5915 DGGTTWQNLSVS
+5915 
-5927 GLTWTYLD
+5927 
-5935 GRTLTDGN
+5935 
-5943 YNYQVRV
+5943 
-5950 IDTAGNIGATASQI
+5950 
-5964 VTVDTSA
+5964 
-5971 PLASK
+5971 
-5976 TITIAGISDDTGLSS
+5976 
-5991 SDFVT
+5991 
-5996 RDTTLT
+5996 
-6002 VRGTLGATLA
+6002 
-6012 ADERAQISLD
+6012 LD
-6022 GGVTWATL
+6022 GGVTWTTL
-6030 TVIGTNWSYADGR
+6030 TVVGTSWSYADGH

-6086 TGISDDTGA
+6086 TGISDDTGT

-6130 ATWVNVTLAADGLN
+6130 ATWVNVTVAADSLN
-6144 WTYADGR
+6144 WSYVDGR

-6170 IGATGSQSAQ
+6170 VGATSSQSAL

-6203 TDFITSDTT
+6203 TDFITSDTM

-6223 ASGEVAQISLDGG
+6223 ASGEVAQISLDSG

-6314 ATDDTTPLLNGVLSG
+6314 ATDDTTPLLNGVLSA

-6401 QITNQTTRDTTPI
+6401 QITSQTTRDTTPI

-6431 VINGKTYTSQPGG
+6431 VINGKTYTSEPGG

-6463 VLAAS
+6463 ALTVS
-6468 ATAYN
+6468 ATAYT
-6473 VTAQVKSSAGNGNTA
+6473 VTAQVKSSTGNGNNA
-6488 NVSNGTVTVNAAI
+6488 NISNGTVTVNAAI
-6501 DYTPAWTTA
+6501 DYTPTWTTA
-6510 NKTTAWGLTYGLDNH
+6510 SKTTAWGLTYGLDSH
-6525 GMWTVLANQQIMQST
+6525 GMWTVLANQQVMQST
-6540 DPLTWSKTALTLVQ
+6540 DPLTWSKTALTLYQ

-6590 TNNGDGTFSSAIQVN
+6590 TNNGDGTFSSAIQVT

-6654 TANNGGNATVGG
+6654 TSNSGGSATVGG
-6666 LVNGYLSLNEG
+6666 AVTGYLSLNEG

-6685 GRVDLVQHTFN
+6685 GRIDLVQHTYN
-6696 LNNFYTLS
+6696 LNNYYTLS
-6704 SLISQGNGTFVW
+6704 SLINQGNGTFVW
-6716 GQNTINTFLSVAGSG
+6716 GQNTTNTFLSGAGSG
-6731 GNSTSVS
+6731 AMSSSVS

-6750 DLFLPASQGRANFGS
+6750 DLFLPASQGRANYGS

-6779 VGATGTTYASQFS
+6779 VGATATTYASQFS
-6792 VAVDWDHDGLMDI
+6792 LAVDWNHDGLMDI

-6815 LYTNVGGASN
+6815 LYTNVSNASN
-6825 WTQSVLGG
+6825 WTQSALGG

-6856 VTKQSGSVFLIR
+6856 VSKQSGSVFLSR

-6947 ATASNIDQTVN
+6947 TTASNIDQTVN
-6958 TTWGGLHATDATH
+6958 TSWGGLQATDATH

-7067 NFNDTLT
+7067 NFNDILT
-7074 GSTGDNQ
+7074 GSSGDNQ

-7193 GGFATANVVTL
+7193 GTFATTNVVTL

>member
-32 SVVQIHAQ
+32 SVVQVHAQ

-55 IYMQDGTVVR
+55 IYMQDGTVIR
-65 CNGYFLQAANSTE
+65 CNGYFLQAANTAE

-108 VAHTA
+108 TA
-113 AIESIAPFL
+113 QTTAIESIAPFL
-122 DTVAQTSTFPWG
+122 DTVAQTSAFPWG

-151 SGGGDDSKTEVV
+151 SGGDGDSKTEVI
-163 NNPPPAEPGNA
+163 NNPTPPAEPGNA

-218 SNGNTIASTQVDS
+218 SNGNTIASTQVDN
-231 NGHWNVSL
+231 NGHWSVSL

-249 SVVQIVGNTIT
+249 SVVQIVGSTIT

-273 AAVQVAT
+273 ASVQVAT

-286 INASEQAGGFTL
+286 INASEQAAGFTL
-298 SGSSSHLAQGT
+298 SGTSSHLAQGT
-309 ELTVTLNGKTYTTT
+309 ELTVTLNGKTYNTS

-336 ADAQALAEGN
+336 ADAQALGEGN

-375 LAINAI
+375 LAINTI

-386 VSAAEHNAALVLS
+386 ISAAEHNVALVLS

-420 AIVGSDG
+420 ATVGSDG
-427 TWQVTLPAAEVQAL
+427 TWQVTLPATEVQAL
-441 TEGNYAVNASVSD
+441 AEGNYAVNASVSD
-454 RAGNATS
+454 RAGNSTS
-461 NSANF
+461 HSANF

-480 AGDDVLN
+480 AGDDILN
-487 TAEQIVAQ
+487 NAEQAVAQ
-495 IISGRVSGASPGDT
+495 IISGQVSGASPGDT
-509 VTVKLGATVLTGV
+509 VTVKLGTHVLTGI
-522 VLADGTWNVALD
+522 VLADGSWNVALD
-534 PAVTRTLARGPNDL
+534 PAVTRTLDRGANT
-548 IVTVTDAAGNTGTAT
+548 IFVTVTDAAGNTGAASRA
-563 HNITLAGVAPQ
+563 ITLVGV
-574 VAIDPISG
+574 S
-582 DNVLNAL
+582 
-589 ESQQP
+589 P
-594 LTLSGTSNL
+594 LIT
-603 PDGGTV
+603 
-609 NVTLNNVTYSAQVN
+609 
-623 GGVWS
+623 
-628 LSVPVS
+628 
-634 DVLNLANTNYIVT
+634 
-647 ASATDVIGNTG
+647 
-658 TAQSNL
+658 
-664 LVDTVLPQ
+664 
-672 VIINTF
+672 INT
-678 AGDNVVNNAEAA
+678 
-690 ADQTLSGRVVGAVQG
+690 
-705 DTVTIELGG
+705 
-714 NTYTATVGSNLTWSV
+714 
-729 NVPAADLQALGD
+729 
-741 GALTINASVTNGH
+741 
-754 GNTGNGERDITI
+754 
-766 SATLPGLRINTISG
+766 
-780 DDVINAL
+780 
-787 EQLQDLVIS
+787 
-796 GSSSHL
+796 
-802 PAGTTVTV
+802 
-810 TLGNETYQGVTDSN
+810 
-824 GNWQVGVPAVD
+824 
-835 LQALSAGTV
+835 
-844 VVTASATDPAGNP
+844 
-857 VSIDHNVFVDAGEVA
+857 
-872 IAINIVSG
+872 VSG
-880 DDIINAAEKGSPLTL
+880 DDIISGAEKGAPLTL
-895 TGTTQGVEAGQTVVV
+895 TGSTQQAETGQTVTVTL
-910 KFAGQ
+910 AGQ
-915 TLTTTVQNDGSWSL
+915 SFTTTVQADGSWSL
-929 TVPASTVSSLSDGA
+929 TVPAAAMGNLPDGA
-943 TEITATVTNTSG
+943 VAITASVTDLSG
-955 NTGDTSRT
+955 NTGNTSRT

-969 APALSIDS
+969 APALSIDP

-986 TESGQDLSITGTTDA
+986 AESGQDLQITGTTDA

-1011 NGLTYQGTVQ
+1011 NGQTYQGVVQ
-1021 SDGTWSVTVPA
+1021 PDGTWSVTVPA

-1072 TINPVATDNVI
+1072 AINPVATDNVI
-1083 NTPEHA
+1083 NTPEHT

-1111 NNVNYTTVVDASG
+1111 NNSDYTTVVDGSG
-1124 NWSLGVPASVV
+1124 NWSLGVPASVA
-1135 SGLADGSYPV
+1135 SGLVDGSYPV
-1145 SVSVTDRAGNTG
+1145 SVSVTDKAGNTG

-1168 APVIGINTIAGDDV
+1168 APMIGINTIAGDDV

-1194 TGTSDQPVNTAI
+1194 TGTSDQPASTAI
-1206 TVTLNGQNYTATTD
+1206 TVTLNGQNYTTTTD

-1250 GIGNSATAS
+1250 SIGNSATAS
-1259 HNLLVDSALPGVT
+1259 HNVLVDSALPGVT

-1297 TGAAVGDTV
+1297 TGAAVGNTV

-1311 GNTYTTTVQPGL
+1311 GNTYTTTVQAGL

-1342 TVSASVTNENGN
+1342 TVSASVTNQNGN

-1359 RDITVDANLPGLRV
+1359 RDITIDANLPGLRV

-1390 LVITGSSSGLAEGTP
+1390 LVVTGSSSGLAEGTP

-1413 EYTTAVQ
+1413 EYITAVQ

-1434 SAWPAGTVTVAV
+1434 SAWPAGTINIAV

-1451 AGNPVSIT
+1451 AGNPISIT

-1465 LTPAAISINTIATDD
+1465 LTPAAITINTIATDD

-1493 SGTTTNVEAGQTVTV
+1493 SGTTTNVEPGQTVTV

-1524 WTATVPAADLASLT
+1524 WTATVPAADLASLPE
-1538 DGAATAQASVS
+1538 GSASAQASVS
-1549 NVNGNSASAV
+1549 NINGNSASAV

-1580 IVNGSEA
+1580 IVNASEA

-1623 DGTWSINIPAADLAA
+1623 DGSWSINIPAADLEA
-1638 LTDGSHT
+1638 LTDGGHT

-1672 LTINTIADDDIIN
+1672 LTINTIAGDDIIN

-1707 VTVTLNSKT
+1707 VSVTLNSKT

-1740 SGSQTVTASVTD
+1740 SGPQTVTATVTD

-1778 ATDDVINASEKGADL
+1778 ATDDVINATEKGADL

-1803 GTTITLTLNGQNY
+1803 GTTITVTLNGQNY
-1816 TATTDAAGN
+1816 TATTDASGN

-1876 VATDDIINATESG
+1876 VASDDIINAAESG
-1889 SAQTISGQ
+1889 VAQTISGQ

-1946 ASVTNSVG
+1946 ASVTNGVG

-1988 TQALVITG
+1988 SQALVITG

-2012 TVTYAATVLADG
+2012 NVTYGATVLADG
-2024 TWSVGVPAA
+2024 TWSLGVPAA
-2033 DVGNWPAGTVNITV
+2033 NVGNWPAGTVNITV
-2047 SGASSAGNP
+2047 SGATSAGNP

-2121 GDGSWTTSVP
+2121 GDGSWTTTVP
-2131 AADLNALRDGD
+2131 AADLSALRDGD
-2142 ATVQASVSNV
+2142 ATVQASVSNI

-2165 DATAPTLSINTIA
+2165 DATAPLVAINTIA
-2178 TDDILNAAEAG
+2178 N
-2189 NPLTI
+2189 
-2194 NGTSSA
+2194 
-2200 ETGQTVTVTL
+2200 
-2210 NGVSYTGTVQ
+2210 
-2220 ADGSWSV
+2220 
-2227 SVPTTDLSNLTA
+2227 
-2239 SPYTVSAS
+2239 
-2247 VNDKAGNPATA
+2247 
-2258 IHGLA
+2258 
-2263 VDLTVPVLTI
+2263 
-2273 NTVSGDDIIN
+2273 
-2283 ASEHG
+2283 
-2288 QALVI
+2288 
-2293 SGSST
+2293 
-2298 GGEAGDAITVTLNSK
+2298 
-2313 TYTTTLDASG
+2313 
-2323 NWSVGVPAADVTA
+2323 
-2336 LGSGAQTITATITD
+2336 
-2350 AAGNI
+2350 
-2355 DDASRTVT
+2355 
-2363 VNLTSPTIGINTIA
+2363 
-2377 TDDVINSTEK
+2377 
-2387 GADLQITG
+2387 
-2395 TSNQPAGTTVTVT
+2395 
-2408 LNGQNYTATTDA
+2408 
-2420 SGNWST
+2420 
-2426 TVPASAVSALGEANY
+2426 
-2441 TVTAN
+2441 
-2446 VTDSAG
+2446 
-2452 NTNSASHSVLVNSA
+2452 
-2466 LPAVTI
+2466 
-2472 NAVATDD
+2472 
-2479 IINAA
+2479 
-2484 ESGNAQTIS
+2484 
-2493 GQVTGAA
+2493 
-2500 AGDTVTVTL
+2500 
-2509 GGNTYTA
+2509 
-2516 TVQANLSWNVSVP
+2516 
-2529 AADIQ
+2529 
-2534 AIGNGSLTV
+2534 
-2543 NASVTNGVGNTGSG
+2543 
-2557 TRDITIDANLPGLR
+2557 
-2571 VDTVAGDD
+2571 
-2579 VINSIEH
+2579 
-2586 SQALVV
+2586 
-2592 TGSSTGLTAGT
+2592 
-2603 ALTVVINS
+2603 
-2611 VTYGATVLADGTWN
+2611 
-2625 LGVPAADVSNW
+2625 
-2636 PAGTVDITVSGTNSA
+2636 
-2651 GTTST
+2651 
-2656 ITHPVTVDL
+2656 
-2665 AAVAITINT
+2665 
-2674 LSGDD
+2674 
-2679 VINAVEKG
+2679 
-2687 ETLVVSGSTSG
+2687 
-2698 VEAGQTVTVTFGGK
+2698 
-2712 NYTTTVEA
+2712 
-2720 NGSWT
+2720 
-2725 VNVLPADLAAL
+2725 
-2736 PDGAGN
+2736 
-2742 VQVSVSNINGNSAQT
+2742 
-2757 DRAYSVDAT
+2757 
-2766 APLVTINT
+2766 
-2774 IAGDDILNVSEAGA
+2774 DDILNVSEAGA

-2818 ADGTWSVNV
+2818 ANGTWSVNV
-2827 PATDLSGLT
+2827 PATDLSGLI

-2896 GAAAGDVVTVNLNG
+2896 GAAAGDVVTVSLNG

-2918 ASGNWSVGI
+2918 ASGNWNVGI

-2953 DSTTHDVTVDL
+2953 DSATHNVTVDL
-2964 SGPTLTINTVSGDD
+2964 SGPTLTISTVSGDD
-2978 IINNTEKTQDL
+2978 IINNSEKTQDL
-2989 TISGGSSGLAT
+2989 IISGGSSGLAI

-3011 AYRATTDGSGNWS
+3011 AYSATTDGSGNWS

-3035 GEAVYSISATAT
+3035 GEAVYQISASAT

-3083 EIAVNQT
+3083 EIVVAQT

-3096 GTAEAGNTVTVT
+3096 GTAAAGNTVTVT
-3108 LGGNQYTATVQP
+3108 IGGNQYTATVQS

-3127 VPAADLQALGNGE
+3127 VPANVLQALGNGE
-3140 LTISASVTNTTGN
+3140 LTISASVTNGVGN
-3153 TGTATHDIVI
+3153 TGTTTHDIVI

-3198 LAAGTPL
+3198 LAVGAAL
-3205 TVEINGVT
+3205 TVVINSVT
-3213 YGATVLADGTWSVG
+3213 YGATVLVDGTWSVG
-3227 VPVGDV
+3227 VPAADV
-3233 ANWPAGTVDITVTG
+3233 TNWPAGTVNIAVSG
-3247 TNTAGTTTSISH
+3247 TNTAGTTTSITH
-3259 PVTVDLAAVAI
+3259 PVTVDLATVAI
-3270 TINILSGD
+3270 TINTLSTD

-3315 TTVATGGSW
+3315 TTVATGGTW
-3324 GLTVPA
+3324 GLTIPA
-3330 ADLATLSD
+3330 ADLATLPD

-3347 SNVAGN
+3347 SSVAGN
-3353 IAQTTHAYSVDATA
+3353 IAQATHVYSVDATA
-3367 PSVTINTIATDDIL
+3367 PSVTINTIASDDIL

-3401 QTVTVTLNG
+3401 QTVTVMLNG
-3410 VDYSGNVQAD
+3410 VNYSGNVQAD

-3428 TGDLV
+3428 TGDLA
-3433 NLTANSYTVSAS
+3433 NLTASPDTVSAA
-3445 VSDKAGNPASA
+3445 VSDKAGNPTSV
-3456 THNLTVDLAAPVV
+3456 THNLTVDLLAPVV
-3469 TINTVAGDDVINA
+3469 TINTVAGDDIINA
-3482 TEHAQAQVISGSA
+3482 TEHAQAQIISGSA

-3501 NTVSVTI
+3501 NSVSVTI

-3548 SAGNSGTASHVVNVA
+3548 SAGNSGTASHTVSVA
-3563 LGAPVL
+3563 LGAPIL

-3582 TEKGADLAISGTSNQ
+3582 TEKGADLAISGSSNQ
-3597 PAGTQVTVTFNGQNY
+3597 PAGTQITVTLNGQNY
-3612 TTTADSSGNWSVTVP
+3612 TTTADASGNWNVTVP
-3627 ASAVGSLGEATY
+3627 ASRVSALGEATY
-3639 TVTATATDVD
+3639 TVTAAATDSD

-3665 PGVTINVVATDD
+3665 PGVTINVVASDD
-3677 IINAAEAGADQTI
+3677 IINAAEAGAGQTI
-3690 SGQVTGAAAGDT
+3690 SGQVTGATAGDT

-3712 TATVQANLSWS
+3712 TATVQADFSWS
-3723 INIPAAAL
+3723 VDVPAPAL

-3741 SATVTNSVGNTG
+3741 SASVTNSVGNTG

-3765 PGLRVDTVAGDD
+3765 PGLRIDTVAGDD

-3792 SSSGLAAGAVLT
+3792 SSSGLVAGSNVTLT
-3804 VSINNQTYSATVLA
+3804 INGQTYVAAVLA
-3818 DGSWSVGVPAA
+3818 DGSWSVGVPTA

-3836 GTVTITASGSTT
+3836 GTVTITASGNTT

-3863 TAIAVSIN
+3863 TAVAVSIN

-3906 FGGKT
+3906 FGGKI

-3934 RDGDAS
+3934 RNGDAS
-3940 AQASVSNVN
+3940 AQANVSNVN

-3957 AYSVDASAPTVTINT
+3957 AYSVDATAPTVTINT

-3990 TGSSTAEV
+3990 TGSSTAEA

-4021 SVSVPPAALS
+4021 SISVPPADLS

-4056 NLTVDTSVPLV
+4056 NLTVDTSVPVV

-4133 ANGMVT
+4133 ANGTVT

-4147 AGNSGST
+4147 AGNSGSA
-4154 THQVTVN
+4154 THQVMVN

-4193 SGLATGA
+4193 TGLATGA

-4226 ASDLA
+4226 VSDLA
-4231 ALDQANYTV
+4231 ALGQANYTV
-4240 SASATSAVGNTVS
+4240 SASATSAAGNTAS

-4284 ADQTISG
+4284 DAQTISG
-4291 AVTRAAAGDTVTV
+4291 VVTRAAAGDTVTV

-4347 SGNTGSGTRDIT
+4347 NGNTGSGTRDIT

-4424 IPAANVSTWP
+4424 IPATNVSAWP
-4434 AGPLTVEVVG
+4434 AGTLTVDVAG
-4444 QSSAGNPVNVS
+4444 QSSAGNPVSVS

-4479 AAEKGADLTLSGSTS
+4479 AAEKGTDLTLSGSTS
-4494 GIASGQTVTVTFGG
+4494 GIESGQTVTVTFGG

-4521 SVTVPAA
+4521 SVNVPAG

-4543 VSSASGNNAS
+4543 VSSASGNSAS

-4576 ILNATEAGSPL
+4576 ILNAAEAGSPL
-4587 TLSGTSTAETGQ
+4587 TISGTSTAETGQ
-4599 TVTVTLNGATYS
+4599 TVTVTLNGATYT

-4643 NDKAGNPGNAS
+4643 NDKAGNPGSTS

-4682 AQALVIS
+4682 GQALVIS
-4689 GTSTGGEAGDVVSV
+4689 GTSSGGEAGDVVSV

-4761 SVPVIGINTIA
+4761 SAPAIGINTIA

-4794 PAGTAIIVTLNGQN
+4794 PAGTAITVTLNGQN

-4866 INPVATDDIINA
+4866 INPVTTDDIINA

-4901 VTLGGKT
+4901 VELGGKT
-4908 YSVTVQPD
+4908 YTATVQAD

-4979 EHGQA
+4979 EHAQA
-4984 QVISGSSSGF
+4984 QVITGSSSGF

-5028 SNWSA
+5028 SNWPA
-5033 GTLNISVS
+5033 GTLNITVS

-5046 GTQTSITHPVTVDL
+5046 GTQTSITHPLTVDL
-5060 TAVAISINAITSDD
+5060 TAVAISMNSITSDD

-5096 GQIVTVTF
+5096 GQTVTITF
-5104 GGKTYSATVAAN
+5104 GGKTYTTTVAAN

-5130 LRDGDASALV
+5130 LRDGDASAQV

-5160 AVPMVTINT
+5160 AAPTVTINT

-5193 EAGQTLTVTLNGT
+5193 ETGQTLTVTLNGT
-5206 TYQTTVQADGSWS
+5206 NYQTTVQADGSWS
-5219 LTLPASA
+5219 LTLPASD
-5226 LTTLANNGYTL
+5226 LTALANNGYTL

-5267 TVTGDDVINN
+5267 TVAGDDVINN

-5340 ITDSAG
+5340 VTDSAG

-5369 SGDNLINAAEAGSTL
+5369 SGDNIINAAEAGSAL

-5406 GYSATIQ
+5406 GYSAAIQ

-5524 ADLATLGQGAQ
+5524 ADLAALGQGAQ

-5555 TVDTVAPTITI
+5555 TVDTVAPTVTI
-5566 STVAGD
+5566 ATVAGD

-5618 VFIPAQQFV
+5618 VFIPAQQFA
-5627 GLSDGSYTVSATVS
+5627 GLSDGSYTISATVS

-5745 NTGSNNHTIT
+5745 NTGSSNHTIT
-5755 VDLSAPAMAINID
+5755 VDLSAPAMGINID

-5810 GVTWSTLTVTG
+5810 GVTWTTLTVTG
-5821 TTWRYND
+5821 TSWRYND

-5859 IDTIAPD
+5859 IDTTAPD

-5893 TLAVSGTLGATLSA
+5893 TLAVSGSLGAALSA

-5927 GLTWTYLD
+5927 GLTWSYLD

-5964 VTVDTSA
+5964 VTVDTTA

-6002 VRGTLGATLA
+6002 VRGTLGAALA
-6012 ADERAQISLD
+6012 ADEREQISLD
-6022 GGVTWATL
+6022 GGVTWTTL
-6030 TVIGTNWSYADGR
+6030 TVIGTSWSYADGR

-6144 WTYADGR
+6144 WSYVDGR

-6170 IGATGSQSAQ
+6170 VGATSSQSAQ

-6236 ATWTTLTTNGTQWTY
+6236 ATWITLTTNGTQWTY

-6376 DLAGNITSSS
+6376 DLAGNITASS

-6401 QITNQTTRDTTPI
+6401 QITSQTTRDTTPI

-6431 VINGKTYTSQPGG
+6431 VINGKTYTSEPGG

-6463 VLAAS
+6463 ALTVS
-6468 ATAYN
+6468 ATAYT
-6473 VTAQVKSSAGNGNTA
+6473 VTAQVKSSAGNGNNA
-6488 NVSNGTVTVNAAI
+6488 NISNGTVTVNAAI
-6501 DYTPAWTTA
+6501 DYTPTWTTVS
-6510 NKTTAWGLTYGLDNH
+6510 KTTAWGLTYGLDSH
-6525 GMWTVLANQQIMQST
+6525 GMWTVLANQQVMQST
-6540 DPLTWSKTALTLVQ
+6540 VPLTWSKTALTLYQ

-6590 TNNGDGTFSSAIQVN
+6590 TNNGDGTFSSAIQVT

-6654 TANNGGNATVGG
+6654 TSNSGGSATVGG
-6666 LVNGYLSLNEG
+6666 AVTGYLSLNEG

-6685 GRVDLVQHTFN
+6685 GRIDLVQHTYN
-6696 LNNFYTLS
+6696 LNNYYTLS
-6704 SLISQGNGTFVW
+6704 SLINQGNGTFVW
-6716 GQNTINTFLSVAGSG
+6716 GQNTTNTFLSGAGSG
-6731 GNSTSVS
+6731 AMSSSVS

-6750 DLFLPASQGRANFGS
+6750 DLFLPASQGRANYGS

-6779 VGATGTTYASQFS
+6779 VGATATTYASQFS
-6792 VAVDWDHDGLMDI
+6792 LAVDWNHDGLMDI

-6825 WTQSVLGG
+6825 WTQSALGG

-6856 VTKQSGSVFLIR
+6856 VTKQSGSVYLIR

-6947 ATASNIDQTVN
+6947 TTASNIDQTVN
-6958 TTWGGLHATDATH
+6958 TSWGGLQATDATH

-7074 GSTGDNQ
+7074 GSSGDNQ

-7193 GGFATANVVTL
+7193 GNFATTNVVTL

>member
-1 MSLIIDVISR
+1 M
-11 KTSVKQTLI
+11 
-20 NPGDVT
+20 
-26 VVIYEP
+26 
-32 SVVQIHAQ
+32 
-40 ASAVARYVREGNDLL
+40 
-55 IYMQDGTVVR
+55 
-65 CNGYFLQAANSTE
+65 
-78 QSELVFADGQQL
+78 
-90 THVTFADTA
+90 
-99 AGGLAPVEL
+99 
-108 VAHTA
+108 
-113 AIESIAPFL
+113 
-122 DTVAQTSTFPWG
+122 
-134 WLAGA
+134 
-139 AVGGG
+139 
-144 ALGALLA
+144 
-151 SGGGDDSKTEVV
+151 
-163 NNPPPAEPGNA
+163 
-174 TPSFLVTDNQGD
+174 
-186 QRGILATNDITDDT
+186 
-200 TPTFSGSGQAG
+200 
-211 ATIQIKD
+211 
-218 SNGNTIASTQVDS
+218 
-231 NGHWNVSL
+231 
-239 PTQSA
+239 
-244 GEHTW
+244 
-249 SVVQIVGNTIT
+249 
-260 DAGSITLTIDNSQ
+260 
-273 AAVQVAT
+273 
-280 TAGDNI
+280 
-286 INASEQAGGFTL
+286 
-298 SGSSSHLAQGT
+298 
-309 ELTVTLNGKTYTTT
+309 
-323 VGANG
+323 
-328 AWSVQVPT
+328 
-336 ADAQALAEGN
+336 
-346 QAVLVSGKDATGNT
+346 
-360 VTGAQLLTVDTQPPT
+360 
-375 LAINAI
+375 
-381 AQDNI
+381 
-386 VSAAEHNAALVLS
+386 
-399 GTSNAEAGQTVTLTV
+399 
-414 NGKSHT
+414 
-420 AIVGSDG
+420 
-427 TWQVTLPAAEVQAL
+427 
-441 TEGNYAVNASVSD
+441 
-454 RAGNATS
+454 
-461 NSANF
+461 
-466 TVDTSAPVVSVNTV
+466 
-480 AGDDVLN
+480 
-487 TAEQIVAQ
+487 
-495 IISGRVSGASPGDT
+495 
-509 VTVKLGATVLTGV
+509 
-522 VLADGTWNVALD
+522 
-534 PAVTRTLARGPNDL
+534 
-548 IVTVTDAAGNTGTAT
+548 
-563 HNITLAGVAPQ
+563 
-574 VAIDPISG
+574 
-582 DNVLNAL
+582 
-589 ESQQP
+589 
-594 LTLSGTSNL
+594 
-603 PDGGTV
+603 
-609 NVTLNNVTYSAQVN
+609 
-623 GGVWS
+623 
-628 LSVPVS
+628 
-634 DVLNLANTNYIVT
+634 
-647 ASATDVIGNTG
+647 
-658 TAQSNL
+658 
-664 LVDTVLPQ
+664 
-672 VIINTF
+672 
-678 AGDNVVNNAEAA
+678 
-690 ADQTLSGRVVGAVQG
+690 
-705 DTVTIELGG
+705 
-714 NTYTATVGSNLTWSV
+714 
-729 NVPAADLQALGD
+729 
-741 GALTINASVTNGH
+741 
-754 GNTGNGERDITI
+754 
-766 SATLPGLRINTISG
+766 
-780 DDVINAL
+780 
-787 EQLQDLVIS
+787 
-796 GSSSHL
+796 
-802 PAGTTVTV
+802 
-810 TLGNETYQGVTDSN
+810 
-824 GNWQVGVPAVD
+824 
-835 LQALSAGTV
+835 
-844 VVTASATDPAGNP
+844 
-857 VSIDHNVFVDAGEVA
+857 
-872 IAINIVSG
+872 
-880 DDIINAAEKGSPLTL
+880 
-895 TGTTQGVEAGQTVVV
+895 
-910 KFAGQ
+910 
-915 TLTTTVQNDGSWSL
+915 
-929 TVPASTVSSLSDGA
+929 
-943 TEITATVTNTSG
+943 
-955 NTGDTSRT
+955 
-963 ITVDSQ
+963 
-969 APALSIDS
+969 
-977 LTADNIINA
+977 
-986 TESGQDLSITGTTDA
+986 
-1001 QPGQTVTVTL
+1001 
-1011 NGLTYQGTVQ
+1011 
-1021 SDGTWSVTVPA
+1021 
-1032 ANVDALADG
+1032 
-1041 NATVTASVN
+1041 
-1050 DVAGNPTSVSRVALV
+1050 
-1065 DATPPVV
+1065 
-1072 TINPVATDNVI
+1072 
-1083 NTPEHA
+1083 
-1089 QAQIISG
+1089 
-1096 TVTGAQAG
+1096 
-1104 DIVTVTL
+1104 
-1111 NNVNYTTVVDASG
+1111 
-1124 NWSLGVPASVV
+1124 
-1135 SGLADGSYPV
+1135 
-1145 SVSVTDRAGNTG
+1145 
-1157 SQSLTVTVDTA
+1157 
-1168 APVIGINTIAGDDV
+1168 
-1182 INASEKGADVQI
+1182 
-1194 TGTSDQPVNTAI
+1194 
-1206 TVTLNGQNYTATTD
+1206 
-1220 ASGNWSVTVPASAVT
+1220 
-1235 ALGQANYT
+1235 
-1243 VTAAVTS
+1243 
-1250 GIGNSATAS
+1250 
-1259 HNLLVDSALPGVT
+1259 
-1272 INPVATDDIINAAEA
+1272 
-1287 GVAQTISGQV
+1287 
-1297 TGAAVGDTV
+1297 
-1306 TVTLG
+1306 
-1311 GNTYTTTVQPGL
+1311 
-1323 SWSVSVPAADI
+1323 
-1334 QALGNGDL
+1334 
-1342 TVSASVTNENGN
+1342 
-1354 TGSGT
+1354 
-1359 RDITVDANLPGLRV
+1359 
-1373 DTVAGDDVVN
+1373 
-1383 IIEHGQA
+1383 
-1390 LVITGSSSGLAEGTP
+1390 
-1405 LTVTINNV
+1405 
-1413 EYTTAVQ
+1413 
-1420 ADGSWSVG
+1420 
-1428 VTAAQV
+1428 
-1434 SAWPAGTVTVAV
+1434 
-1446 SGESS
+1446 
-1451 AGNPVSIT
+1451 
-1459 HPVTVD
+1459 
-1465 LTPAAISINTIATDD
+1465 
-1480 VINAAEKGADLTL
+1480 
-1493 SGTTTNVEAGQTVTV
+1493 
-1508 TFGGKN
+1508 
-1514 YTASVASDGS
+1514 
-1524 WTATVPAADLASLT
+1524 
-1538 DGAATAQASVS
+1538 
-1549 NVNGNSASAV
+1549 
-1559 HNYSVDSSAPTIII
+1559 
-1573 NTVASDN
+1573 
-1580 IVNGSEA
+1580 
-1587 DAGVTVSGSTTAE
+1587 
-1600 AGQIVTVTLNSP
+1600 
-1612 TVQTYQATVQA
+1612 
-1623 DGTWSINIPAADLAA
+1623 
-1638 LTDGSHT
+1638 
-1645 LTATV
+1645 
-1650 NDKAGN
+1650 
-1656 PASTT
+1656 
-1661 HNLAVDLTVPV
+1661 
-1672 LTINTIADDDIIN
+1672 
-1685 AAEHGQA
+1685 
-1692 LVISGSSTGGEAGDV
+1692 
-1707 VTVTLNSKT
+1707 
-1716 YTTTLDAS
+1716 
-1724 GNWSVGVP
+1724 
-1732 AADVTALG
+1732 
-1740 SGSQTVTASVTD
+1740 
-1752 AAGNSDSETH
+1752 
-1762 TVTVNLTA
+1762 
-1770 PTIGINTI
+1770 
-1778 ATDDVINASEKGADL
+1778 
-1793 QISGTSNQPA
+1793 
-1803 GTTITLTLNGQNY
+1803 
-1816 TATTDAAGN
+1816 
-1825 WSTTVPAS
+1825 PAS

-1870 GVTLNP
+1870 GVTINP
-1876 VATDDIINATESG
+1876 VATDDIINAAESG
-1889 SAQTISGQ
+1889 NAQTISGQ

-1941 DLTVN
+1941 NLTVN
-1946 ASVTNSVG
+1946 ASVTNGVG

-1988 TQALVITG
+1988 AQALVITG

-2033 DVGNWPAGTVNITV
+2033 DVSNWPAGTVNITV
-2047 SGASSAGNP
+2047 SGTNTAGTTS
-2056 VTITHPVTVD
+2056 TITHPVTVD

-2094 SGSTSGVEAG
+2094 SGSTSGVEVG

-2121 GDGSWTTSVP
+2121 GDGSWTTTVP
-2131 AADLNALRDGD
+2131 AADLSVLRDGD
-2142 ATVQASVSNV
+2142 ATVQASVSTI

-2165 DATAPTLSINTIA
+2165 DATAPTLAINTIA

-2194 NGTSSA
+2194 SGSSTA
-2200 ETGQTVTVTL
+2200 EAGQTVTVTL
-2210 NGVSYTGTVQ
+2210 NGVTYSGSVQ

-2227 SVPTTDLSNLTA
+2227 SLPTADLSNLTA
-2239 SPYTVSAS
+2239 SQYTVSAS
-2247 VNDKAGNPATA
+2247 VSDKAGNPASA
-2258 IHGLA
+2258 NHGLA

-2283 ASEHG
+2283 AAEHG

-2298 GGEAGDAITVTLNSK
+2298 GGEAGDVITVTLNSK
-2313 TYTTTLDASG
+2313 TYTTMLDASG

-2336 LGSGAQTITATITD
+2336 LGSGPQTITAAITD
-2350 AAGNI
+2350 AAGNS

-2363 VNLTSPTIGINTIA
+2363 VNLAAPTIGINTIA
-2377 TDDVINSTEK
+2377 TDDVIKATEK

-2395 TSNQPAGTTVTVT
+2395 TSNQPAGTTITVT
-2408 LNGQNYTATTDA
+2408 LNGQNYTATTD
-2420 SGNWST
+2420 SNGNWSA

-2446 VTDSAG
+2446 VTDTAG
-2452 NTNSASHSVLVNSA
+2452 NSNSASHNVLVNSA

-2500 AGDTVTVTL
+2500 QGDTVTVTL

-2516 TVQANLSWNVSVP
+2516 TVQSNLSWSVDVP

-2534 AIGNGSLTV
+2534 ALGNGDLTV

-2557 TRDITIDANLPGLR
+2557 SRDITIDANLPGLR

-2586 SQALVV
+2586 NQALVI
-2592 TGSSTGLTAGT
+2592 TGSSSGLTAGT
-2603 ALTVVINS
+2603 ALTVEINN
-2611 VTYGATVLADGTWN
+2611 VTYGATVLADGTWS
-2625 LGVPAADVSNW
+2625 LGVPAVDVSNW
-2636 PAGTVDITVSGTNSA
+2636 PAGTVNITVSGTNSA

-2665 AAVAITINT
+2665 AGVAITINT

-2725 VNVLPADLAAL
+2725 VNVPPADLAAL

-2742 VQVSVSNINGNSAQT
+2742 VQASVSNINGNSAQA

-2774 IAGDDILNVSEAGA
+2774 IASDDILNVSEAGA

-2804 TVTLNNNTYQTTVQ
+2804 TVTLNNNTYQTTVL

-2827 PATDLSGLT
+2827 PAADLSGLT

-2857 HALAVDVTAPDLT
+2857 HALVVDITAPDLT

-2896 GAAAGDVVTVNLNG
+2896 GAAAGDVVTVTLNG

-2978 IINNTEKTQDL
+2978 IIN
-2989 TISGGSSGLAT
+2989 
-3000 GTTVTVMLNGL
+3000 
-3011 AYRATTDGSGNWS
+3011 
-3024 VTVPASAVGAL
+3024 
-3035 GEAVYSISATAT
+3035 
-3047 DSAGNSGSTT
+3047 
-3057 HTVNVESLLPGV
+3057 
-3069 IINTVA
+3069 
-3075 GDDIINAA
+3075 AA
-3083 EIAVNQT
+3083 EIVVAQT

-3096 GTAEAGNTVTVT
+3096 GTAVAGNTVIVT
-3108 LGGNQYTATVQP
+3108 IGGNQYNATVQS

-3127 VPAADLQALGNGE
+3127 VPANVLQALGNGE
-3140 LTISASVTNTTGN
+3140 LTISASLTNSANN

-3176 GDDVVNII
+3176 GDDVINSI
-3184 EHGQALV
+3184 EHTQALV
-3191 VTGSSTG
+3191 ITGSSSG
-3198 LAAGTPL
+3198 LAAGAAL
-3205 TVEINGVT
+3205 TVVINSVT
-3213 YGATVLADGTWSVG
+3213 YGATVLADGSWSVG
-3227 VPVGDV
+3227 VPVADV
-3233 ANWPAGTVDITVTG
+3233 TNWPAGTVNIAVSG

-3270 TINILSGD
+3270 TINTLSTD

-3315 TTVATGGSW
+3315 TTVAADNTW
-3324 GLTVPA
+3324 GLTIPA
-3330 ADLATLSD
+3330 VDVATLPD

-3353 IAQTTHAYSVDATA
+3353 STQATHAYSVDATA

-3410 VDYSGNVQAD
+3410 VNYSGNVQAD

-3428 TGDLV
+3428 TGDLAS
-3433 NLTANSYTVSAS
+3433 LTASSYTVNAS
-3445 VSDKAGNPASA
+3445 VSDKARNSASA

-3469 TINTVAGDDVINA
+3469 TINTVAGDDIINA
-3482 TEHAQAQVISGSA
+3482 TEHGQAQIISGSA

-3548 SAGNSGTASHVVNVA
+3548 SAGNSGTASHTVTVA

-3569 GINTIAVDDIINA
+3569 AINTIAVDDIINA
-3582 TEKGADLAISGTSNQ
+3582 AEKGADLAITGTSNQ
-3597 PAGTQVTVTFNGQNY
+3597 PAGTQITVTLNGQNY
-3612 TTTADSSGNWSVTVP
+3612 TTTADASGNWSVTVP
-3627 ASAVGSLGEATY
+3627 ASRVSALGEATY
-3639 TVTATATDVD
+3639 TVTAAATDAD

-3677 IINAAEAGADQTI
+3677 IINAAEAGVEQTI

-3723 INIPAAAL
+3723 VDVPASAL
-3731 QALGNGELTI
+3731 QELGNGELTI
-3741 SATVTNSVGNTG
+3741 SASVTNSVGNTG

-3792 SSSGLAAGAVLT
+3792 SSSGLAAGSNVTLT
-3804 VSINNQTYSATVLA
+3804 INGQTYVAAVLA
-3818 DGSWSVGVPAA
+3818 DGTWSVGVPAV

-3836 GTVTITASGSTT
+3836 GSVTIAASGSTS

-3863 TAIAVSIN
+3863 SAVAVSIN

-3922 STTVPAADMAAL
+3922 STSVPAADMAAL

-3990 TGSSTAEV
+3990 TGSSTAEA
-3998 GQTVTVTLNGA
+3998 GQTVTVTLNGT

-4021 SVSVPPAALS
+4021 SVSVPSADLS
-4031 ALTASNYTVS
+4031 TLTASNYTVN

-4056 NLTVDTSVPLV
+4056 NLTVDTSVPVV

-4133 ANGMVT
+4133 ANGTVT

-4147 AGNSGST
+4147 GGNSGSA

-4161 TGLPSITFNAISG
+4161 TGLPTITFNAISG
-4174 DNVLNADEKG
+4174 DNILNADEKG
-4184 QPLTISGSS
+4184 QPLTISGGST
-4193 SGLATGA
+4193 GLATGA

-4215 DAAGNWTLTVP
+4215 DASGNWTLTVP
-4226 ASDLA
+4226 VSDLA
-4231 ALDQANYTV
+4231 ALGQANYTV
-4240 SASATSAVGNTVS
+4240 SASATSAAGNTAS

-4264 PGVTIN
+4264 PDVTIN

-4291 AVTRAAAGDTVTV
+4291 VVTRAAAGDTVTV
-4304 TLGGNTYTAQVQAD
+4304 TLGGNTYTATVQSN
-4318 LSWSVSVPAADLQA
+4318 LSWSVSVPTADLQA
-4332 LGNGDLTINASVTNA
+4332 LGNGDLTITASVTNA
-4347 SGNTGSGTRDIT
+4347 NGNTGSGTRDIT

-4392 SSGLNTGAAL
+4392 SSGLNAGAVL
-4402 TVTINGVAY
+4402 TVTINSVAY
-4411 AATVQADGSWSVG
+4411 SATVQADGSWSVG

-4434 AGPLTVEVVG
+4434 AGPLTVEVDG
-4444 QSSAGNPVNVS
+4444 QSSANNPVSVS

-4479 AAEKGADLTLSGSTS
+4479 AAEKGTNLTLSGSTS
-4494 GIASGQTVTVTFGG
+4494 GIESGQTVTVTFGG

-4521 SVTVPAA
+4521 SVNVPAA
-4528 DLATLPDGA
+4528 DLATLPEGA

-4543 VSSASGNNAS
+4543 VSSASGNSAS

-4576 ILNATEAGSPL
+4576 ILNAAEAGSPL
-4587 TLSGTSTAETGQ
+4587 TISGTSTAETGQ
-4599 TVTVTLNGATYS
+4599 TVTVTLNGATYT
-4611 GNVQADGS
+4611 GTVQADGS

-4629 GALTASNYTVSATV
+4629 GALNASNYTVSATV
-4643 NDKAGNPGNAS
+4643 NDKAGNPGSAS

-4689 GTSTGGEAGDVVSV
+4689 GTSSGGEAGDVVSV

-4761 SVPVIGINTIA
+4761 SAPVISINTIA

-4784 NLALSGTSDQ
+4784 DLALSGTSDQ
-4794 PAGTAIIVTLNGQN
+4794 PAGTAITVTLNGQN

-4852 SHNVQVNTALPGVT
+4852 SHNVQVNTALPGIT

-4878 AEAGSAQT
+4878 SEAGSAQT

-4901 VTLGGKT
+4901 VELGGKT
-4908 YSVTVQPD
+4908 YTATVQAD

-4979 EHGQA
+4979 EHAQA
-4984 QVISGSSSGF
+4984 QVITGSSSGF

-5006 QTYAATVLANGNWSV
+5006 QTYAATVLANGSWSV
-5021 GVPAADV
+5021 GVPATDV
-5028 SNWSA
+5028 SNWPA
-5033 GTLNISVS
+5033 GTLNITVS

-5046 GTQTSITHPVTVDL
+5046 GTQTSITHPLTVDL
-5060 TAVAISINAITSDD
+5060 TAVAISMNSITSDD
-5074 VINAA
+5074 AINAA

-5096 GQIVTVTF
+5096 GQTVTVTF
-5104 GGKTYSATVAAN
+5104 GGKTYTTTVAAN
-5116 GSWSTTVPAADMAA
+5116 GSWSTTVPAADLAA
-5130 LRDGDASALV
+5130 LRDGDASAQV

-5160 AVPMVTINT
+5160 AAPTVTINT

-5193 EAGQTLTVTLNGT
+5193 QTGQTLTVTLNGT
-5206 TYQTTVQADGSWS
+5206 NYQTTVQTDGSWS
-5219 LTLPASA
+5219 LTLPASD
-5226 LTTLANNGYTL
+5226 LTALANNGYTL

-5247 PGSASKGV
+5247 LGSASKGV

-5267 TVTGDDVINN
+5267 TVAGDDVINN
-5277 VEHTQAQIIS
+5277 VEHIQAQIIS

-5369 SGDNLINAAEAGSTL
+5369 SGDNLINAAEAGSAL

-5429 LADGTS
+5429 LSDGTS

-5524 ADLATLGQGAQ
+5524 VDLAALGQGAQ

-5540 VNDRAGNPGQTTHAL
+5540 VNDRASNPGQATHAL
-5555 TVDTVAPTITI
+5555 TVDTVAPTVTI
-5566 STVAGD
+5566 ATVAGD

-5601 FNGQTWTATVGS
+5601 FNGQTWSATVGS

-5618 VFIPAQQFV
+5618 VFIPAQQFA
-5627 GLSDGSYTVSATVS
+5627 GLSDGSYTISATVS
-5641 DQAGNSGSASRGVTL
+5641 DQAGNPGSASRGVTL

-5673 VNAAEHGSS
+5673 VNAAEHASS

-5745 NTGSNNHTIT
+5745 NTGSSNHTIT
-5755 VDLSAPAMAINID
+5755 VDLSAPAMGINID

-5810 GVTWSTLTVTG
+5810 GTTWTTLTVTG

-5859 IDTIAPD
+5859 IDTTAPD

-5876 ITTDT
+5876 ITTDM

-5907 GEFAQISI
+5907 GEFAQIS
-5915 DGGTTWQNLSVS
+5915 
-5927 GLTWTYLD
+5927 
-5935 GRTLTDGN
+5935 
-5943 YNYQVRV
+5943 
-5950 IDTAGNIGATASQI
+5950 
-5964 VTVDTSA
+5964 
-5971 PLASK
+5971 
-5976 TITIAGISDDTGLSS
+5976 
-5991 SDFVT
+5991 
-5996 RDTTLT
+5996 
-6002 VRGTLGATLA
+6002 
-6012 ADERAQISLD
+6012 LD
-6022 GGVTWATL
+6022 GGVTWTTL
-6030 TVIGTNWSYADGR
+6030 TVVGTSWSYADGH

-6086 TGISDDTGA
+6086 TGISDDTGT

-6130 ATWVNVTLAADGLN
+6130 ATWVNVTVAADSLN
-6144 WTYADGR
+6144 WSYVDGR

-6170 IGATGSQSAQ
+6170 VGATSSQSAL

-6203 TDFITSDTT
+6203 TDFITSDTM

-6223 ASGEVAQISLDGG
+6223 ASGEVAQISLDSG

-6314 ATDDTTPLLNGVLSG
+6314 ATDDTTPLLNGVLSA

-6401 QITNQTTRDTTPI
+6401 QITSQTTRDTTPI

-6431 VINGKTYTSQPGG
+6431 VINGKTYTSEPGG

-6463 VLAAS
+6463 ALTVS
-6468 ATAYN
+6468 ATAYT
-6473 VTAQVKSSAGNGNTA
+6473 VTAQVKSSAGNGNNA
-6488 NVSNGTVTVNAAI
+6488 NISNGTVTVNAAI
-6501 DYTPAWTTA
+6501 DYTPTWTTA
-6510 NKTTAWGLTYGLDNH
+6510 SKTTAWGLTYGLDSH
-6525 GMWTVLANQQIMQST
+6525 GMWTVLANQQVMQST
-6540 DPLTWSKTALTLVQ
+6540 DPLTWSKTALTLYQ

-6590 TNNGDGTFSSAIQVN
+6590 TNNGDGTFSSAIQVT

-6654 TANNGGNATVGG
+6654 TSNSGGSATVGG
-6666 LVNGYLSLNEG
+6666 AVTGYLSLNEG

-6685 GRVDLVQHTFN
+6685 GRIDLVQHTYN
-6696 LNNFYTLS
+6696 LNNYYTLS
-6704 SLISQGNGTFVW
+6704 SLINQGNGTFVW
-6716 GQNTINTFLSVAGSG
+6716 GQNTTNTFLSGAGSG
-6731 GNSTSVS
+6731 AMSSSVS

-6750 DLFLPASQGRANFGS
+6750 DLFLPASQGRANYGS

-6779 VGATGTTYASQFS
+6779 VGATATTYASQFS
-6792 VAVDWDHDGLMDI
+6792 LAVDWNHDGLMDI

-6815 LYTNVGGASN
+6815 LYTNVSNASN
-6825 WTQSVLGG
+6825 WTQSALGG

-6856 VTKQSGSVFLIR
+6856 VSKQSGSVFLSR

-6947 ATASNIDQTVN
+6947 TTASNIDQTVN
-6958 TTWGGLHATDATH
+6958 TSWGGLQATDATH

-7067 NFNDTLT
+7067 NFNDILT
-7074 GSTGDNQ
+7074 GSSGDNQ

-7193 GGFATANVVTL
+7193 GTFATTNVVTL

>member
-32 SVVQIHAQ
+32 SVVQVHAQ

-55 IYMQDGTVVR
+55 IYMQDGTVIR
-65 CNGYFLQAANSTE
+65 CNGYFLQAANTAE

-108 VAHTA
+108 TA
-113 AIESIAPFL
+113 QTTAIESIAPFL

-151 SGGGDDSKTEVV
+151 SGGDGDSKTEVI
-163 NNPPPAEPGNA
+163 NNPTPPAEPGNA

-218 SNGNTIASTQVDS
+218 SNGNTIASTQVDN
-231 NGHWNVSL
+231 NGQWSVSL

-249 SVVQIVGNTIT
+249 SVVQIVGSTIT

-273 AAVQVAT
+273 ASVQVAT

-286 INASEQAGGFTL
+286 INASEQAAGFTF
-298 SGSSSHLAQGT
+298 SGTSSHLAQGT
-309 ELTVTLNGKTYTTT
+309 ELIVTLNGKTYTTS

-336 ADAQALAEGN
+336 ADAQALGEGN

-375 LAINAI
+375 LAINTI

-386 VSAAEHNAALVLS
+386 ISAAEHNVALVLS

-420 AIVGSDG
+420 ATVGSDG
-427 TWQVTLPAAEVQAL
+427 TWQVTLPATEVQAL
-441 TEGNYAVNASVSD
+441 AEGNYAVNASVSD
-454 RAGNATS
+454 RAGNSTS
-461 NSANF
+461 HSANF

-480 AGDDVLN
+480 AGDDILN
-487 TAEQIVAQ
+487 NAEQAVAQ
-495 IISGRVSGASPGDT
+495 IISGQVSGASPGDT
-509 VTVKLGATVLTGV
+509 VTVKLGTHVLTGI
-522 VLADGTWNVALD
+522 VLADGSWNVALD
-534 PAVTRTLARGPNDL
+534 PAVTRTLDRGANT
-548 IVTVTDAAGNTGTAT
+548 IFVTVTDAAGNTGAASRA
-563 HNITLAGVAPQ
+563 ITLVGV
-574 VAIDPISG
+574 S
-582 DNVLNAL
+582 
-589 ESQQP
+589 P
-594 LTLSGTSNL
+594 LIT
-603 PDGGTV
+603 
-609 NVTLNNVTYSAQVN
+609 
-623 GGVWS
+623 
-628 LSVPVS
+628 
-634 DVLNLANTNYIVT
+634 
-647 ASATDVIGNTG
+647 
-658 TAQSNL
+658 
-664 LVDTVLPQ
+664 
-672 VIINTF
+672 INT
-678 AGDNVVNNAEAA
+678 
-690 ADQTLSGRVVGAVQG
+690 
-705 DTVTIELGG
+705 
-714 NTYTATVGSNLTWSV
+714 
-729 NVPAADLQALGD
+729 
-741 GALTINASVTNGH
+741 
-754 GNTGNGERDITI
+754 
-766 SATLPGLRINTISG
+766 
-780 DDVINAL
+780 
-787 EQLQDLVIS
+787 
-796 GSSSHL
+796 
-802 PAGTTVTV
+802 
-810 TLGNETYQGVTDSN
+810 
-824 GNWQVGVPAVD
+824 
-835 LQALSAGTV
+835 
-844 VVTASATDPAGNP
+844 
-857 VSIDHNVFVDAGEVA
+857 
-872 IAINIVSG
+872 VSG
-880 DDIINAAEKGSPLTL
+880 DDIISGAEKGAPLTL
-895 TGTTQGVEAGQTVVV
+895 TGSTQQAETGQTVTVTL
-910 KFAGQ
+910 AGQ
-915 TLTTTVQNDGSWSL
+915 SFTTTVQADGSWSL
-929 TVPASTVSSLSDGA
+929 TVPAAAMGNLPDGA
-943 TEITATVTNTSG
+943 VAITASVTDLSG
-955 NTGDTSRT
+955 NTGNTSRT

-986 TESGQDLSITGTTDA
+986 AESGQDLQITGTTDA

-1011 NGLTYQGTVQ
+1011 NGQTYQGVVQ
-1021 SDGTWSVTVPA
+1021 PDGTWSVTVPA
-1032 ANVDALADG
+1032 ANVGALADG

-1083 NTPEHA
+1083 NTPEHT

-1096 TVTGAQAG
+1096 TVTGAQTG

-1111 NNVNYTTVVDASG
+1111 NNVDYTTVVDGSG

-1135 SGLADGSYPV
+1135 SGLVDDSYPV
-1145 SVSVTDRAGNTG
+1145 SVSVTDKAGNTG
-1157 SQSLTVTVDTA
+1157 SQSLTVTVNTA
-1168 APVIGINTIAGDDV
+1168 APMIGINTIAGDDV
-1182 INASEKGADVQI
+1182 INASEKGADLQI

-1206 TVTLNGQNYTATTD
+1206 TVTLNGQNYTTTTD

-1250 GIGNSATAS
+1250 SIGNSNTAS
-1259 HNLLVDSALPGVT
+1259 HNVLVDSALPGVT

-1287 GVAQTISGQV
+1287 GGAQTISGQV
-1297 TGAAVGDTV
+1297 TGAAVGDAV

-1311 GNTYTTTVQPGL
+1311 GNTYTTTVQAGL

-1342 TVSASVTNENGN
+1342 TVSASVTNQNGN

-1359 RDITVDANLPGLRV
+1359 RDITIDANLPGLRV

-1428 VTAAQV
+1428 VTAVQV
-1434 SAWPAGTVTVAV
+1434 SAWPAGTVTVTV

-1451 AGNPVSIT
+1451 AGNPISIT

-1465 LTPAAISINTIATDD
+1465 LTPAAITINTIATDD

-1493 SGTTTNVEAGQTVTV
+1493 SGTTTNVEPGQTVTV

-1514 YTASVASDGS
+1514 YTATVASDGS

-1538 DGAATAQASVS
+1538 DGSASAQANVS
-1549 NVNGNSASAV
+1549 NINGNSASAV

-1580 IVNGSEA
+1580 IVNASEA
-1587 DAGVTVSGSTTAE
+1587 DAGVTVSGTTTAE
-1600 AGQIVTVTLNSP
+1600 AGQIVTITLNSP

-1623 DGTWSINIPAADLAA
+1623 DGSWSINIPAADLEA

-1672 LTINTIADDDIIN
+1672 LTINTIAGDDIIN
-1685 AAEHGQA
+1685 ATEHGQA

-1740 SGSQTVTASVTD
+1740 SGPQIVTATVTD

-1770 PTIGINTI
+1770 PTVGINTI
-1778 ATDDVINASEKGADL
+1778 ATDDVINATEKGADL

-1803 GTTITLTLNGQNY
+1803 GTTITVTLNGQNY
-1816 TATTDAAGN
+1816 TATTDASGN

-1862 VQVNTALP
+1862 V
-1870 GVTLNP
+1870 
-1876 VATDDIINATESG
+1876 
-1889 SAQTISGQ
+1889 
-1897 VTGAAAGDTV
+1897 
-1907 TVTLGG
+1907 
-1913 KTYTA
+1913 
-1918 TVQGNLSW
+1918 
-1926 SVDVPAA
+1926 
-1933 DIQAIGNG
+1933 
-1941 DLTVN
+1941 
-1946 ASVTNSVG
+1946 
-1954 NTGSGSR
+1954 
-1961 DITIDANLPGLRVD
+1961 
-1975 TVAGDDVVNSIEH
+1975 
-1988 TQALVITG
+1988 
-1996 SSSGLA
+1996 
-2002 AGAALTVVIN
+2002 
-2012 TVTYAATVLADG
+2012 
-2024 TWSVGVPAA
+2024 
-2033 DVGNWPAGTVNITV
+2033 
-2047 SGASSAGNP
+2047 
-2056 VTITHPVTVD
+2056 
-2066 LAAVAISINTVSG
+2066 
-2079 DDVINAAEKGADLTL
+2079 
-2094 SGSTSGVEAG
+2094 
-2104 QTVTVTFGGKTY
+2104 
-2116 TATVA
+2116 
-2121 GDGSWTTSVP
+2121 
-2131 AADLNALRDGD
+2131 
-2142 ATVQASVSNV
+2142 
-2152 NGNTASATHAYSV
+2152 
-2165 DATAPTLSINTIA
+2165 
-2178 TDDILNAAEAG
+2178 
-2189 NPLTI
+2189 
-2194 NGTSSA
+2194 
-2200 ETGQTVTVTL
+2200 
-2210 NGVSYTGTVQ
+2210 
-2220 ADGSWSV
+2220 
-2227 SVPTTDLSNLTA
+2227 
-2239 SPYTVSAS
+2239 
-2247 VNDKAGNPATA
+2247 
-2258 IHGLA
+2258 
-2263 VDLTVPVLTI
+2263 
-2273 NTVSGDDIIN
+2273 
-2283 ASEHG
+2283 
-2288 QALVI
+2288 
-2293 SGSST
+2293 
-2298 GGEAGDAITVTLNSK
+2298 
-2313 TYTTTLDASG
+2313 
-2323 NWSVGVPAADVTA
+2323 
-2336 LGSGAQTITATITD
+2336 
-2350 AAGNI
+2350 
-2355 DDASRTVT
+2355 
-2363 VNLTSPTIGINTIA
+2363 
-2377 TDDVINSTEK
+2377 
-2387 GADLQITG
+2387 
-2395 TSNQPAGTTVTVT
+2395 
-2408 LNGQNYTATTDA
+2408 
-2420 SGNWST
+2420 
-2426 TVPASAVSALGEANY
+2426 
-2441 TVTAN
+2441 
-2446 VTDSAG
+2446 
-2452 NTNSASHSVLVNSA
+2452 LVNSA

-2484 ESGNAQTIS
+2484 EAGNAQTIS

-2516 TVQANLSWNVSVP
+2516 TVQANLSWSVSVP

-2534 AIGNGSLTV
+2534 AIGNGNLTV

-2557 TRDITIDANLPGLR
+2557 SRDITIDANLPGLR

-2586 SQALVV
+2586 NQALVI
-2592 TGSSTGLTAGT
+2592 TGSSSGLTAGT
-2603 ALTVVINS
+2603 ALTVEINN
-2611 VTYGATVLADGTWN
+2611 VTYGATVLADGTWS

-2725 VNVLPADLAAL
+2725 VNVPPVDLASL

-2742 VQVSVSNINGNSAQT
+2742 VQASVSNINGNTAQAE
-2757 DRAYSVDAT
+2757 RVYSVDAT
-2766 APLVTINT
+2766 TPLVTINT
-2774 IAGDDILNVSEAGA
+2774 IASDDILNVSEAGA

-2850 GNPASAD
+2850 GNLASAD
-2857 HALAVDVTAPDLT
+2857 HALAVDVIAPDLT

-2896 GAAAGDVVTVNLNG
+2896 GAAAGDVVTVTLNG

-2918 ASGNWSVGI
+2918 ASGNWTVGI

-2953 DSTTHDVTVDL
+2953 DSTTHNVTVDL
-2964 SGPTLTINTVSGDD
+2964 SGPTLTINTVSDDD
-2978 IINNTEKTQDL
+2978 IINSTEKTQDL
-2989 TISGGSSGLAT
+2989 IISGGSSGLAT

-3011 AYRATTDGSGNWS
+3011 AYSATTDGSGNWS

-3035 GEAVYSISATAT
+3035 GEAVYQISASAT

-3083 EIAVNQT
+3083 EIAVAQT

-3096 GTAEAGNTVTVT
+3096 GTAVAGNTVIVT
-3108 LGGNQYTATVQP
+3108 IGGNQYTATVQS

-3127 VPAADLQALGNGE
+3127 VPANVLQALGNGE
-3140 LTISASVTNTTGN
+3140 LTISASVTNSANN

-3176 GDDVVNII
+3176 GDDVINSI
-3184 EHGQALV
+3184 EHTQALV
-3191 VTGSSTG
+3191 ITGSSSG
-3198 LAAGTPL
+3198 LAAGAAL
-3205 TVEINGVT
+3205 TVVINSVT
-3213 YGATVLADGTWSVG
+3213 YGATVLADGSWSVG
-3227 VPVGDV
+3227 VPAADV
-3233 ANWPAGTVDITVTG
+3233 TNWPAGTVNIAVSG
-3247 TNTAGTTTSISH
+3247 TNTAGTTTSITH

-3270 TINILSGD
+3270 TINTLSTD

-3293 GTTSG
+3293 GTTSD

-3315 TTVATGGSW
+3315 TTVATGGTW
-3324 GLTVPA
+3324 GLTIPA
-3330 ADLATLSD
+3330 ADLATLPD

-3347 SNVAGN
+3347 SSVAGN
-3353 IAQTTHAYSVDATA
+3353 SAQATHAYSVDATA

-3381 NAAEAGSALTI
+3381 NADEAGSALTI

-3428 TGDLV
+3428 TGDLA
-3433 NLTANSYTVSAS
+3433 NLTASSYTVNAS

-3469 TINTVAGDDVINA
+3469 TINTVAGDDIINA
-3482 TEHAQAQVISGSA
+3482 TEHGQAQIISGSA

-3516 LDANGNWSIGVP
+3516 QDANGNWSIGVP

-3548 SAGNSGTASHVVNVA
+3548 SAGNSGTASHVVSVA
-3563 LGAPVL
+3563 LDAPVL
-3569 GINTIAVDDIINA
+3569 NINTIAVDDIINA
-3582 TEKGADLAISGTSNQ
+3582 TEKGADLSISGTSNQ
-3597 PAGTQVTVTFNGQNY
+3597 PAGTQITVTLNGQNY
-3612 TTTADSSGNWSVTVP
+3612 TTTADASGNWSVTVP
-3627 ASAVGSLGEATY
+3627 ASRVSALGEATY
-3639 TVTATATDVD
+3639 TVTAAATDAD

-3665 PGVTINVVATDD
+3665 PGVTINVVASDD
-3677 IINAAEAGADQTI
+3677 IINAAEAGAGQSI
-3690 SGQVTGAAAGDT
+3690 SGQVTGATAGDT

-3723 INIPAAAL
+3723 INVPAAAL

-3741 SATVTNSVGNTG
+3741 SASVTNSVGNTG

-3792 SSSGLAAGAVLT
+3792 SSSGLATGSNVTLT
-3804 VSINNQTYSATVLA
+3804 INGQTYVAAVLA
-3818 DGSWSVGVPAA
+3818 DGSWSVGVPAV

-3863 TAIAVSIN
+3863 SAIAVSIN

-3886 ALTLSG
+3886 ALTLTG

-3911 YSATVAANGSW
+3911 YTASVAANGSW

-3949 GNSATTTH
+3949 GNNATTTH
-3957 AYSVDASAPTVTINT
+3957 AYSVDASAPTVAINT

-3990 TGSSTAEV
+3990 TGSSTAEA

-4021 SVSVPPAALS
+4021 SVSVPSADLS
-4031 ALTASNYTVS
+4031 TLTASNYTVS

-4056 NLTVDTSVPLV
+4056 NLTVDTSVPVV

-4095 AATGSTVTV
+4095 AAIGSTVTV

-4133 ANGMVT
+4133 SNGTVT

-4147 AGNSGST
+4147 AGNSGSAS
-4154 THQVTVN
+4154 HQVTVN
-4161 TGLPSITFNAISG
+4161 TGLPTITFNAISS

-4193 SGLATGA
+4193 TGLATGA

-4226 ASDLA
+4226 VSDLA
-4231 ALDQANYTV
+4231 ALGQANYTV
-4240 SASATSAVGNTVS
+4240 SASATSAAGNTAS

-4270 TVAGDDIINAAEAG
+4270 TVADDDIINAAEAG

-4291 AVTRAAAGDTVTV
+4291 VVTRAAAGDTVTV
-4304 TLGGNTYTAQVQAD
+4304 TLGGNTYTATVQGN
-4318 LSWSVSVPAADLQA
+4318 LSWSVTVPAADLQA
-4332 LGNGDLTINASVTNA
+4332 LGNGDLTITASVTNA
-4347 SGNTGSGTRDIT
+4347 NGNAGSGTRDIT

-4392 SSGLNTGAAL
+4392 SSGLNAGAVL
-4402 TVTINGVAY
+4402 TVTINSVAY
-4411 AATVQADGSWSVG
+4411 SATVQADGSWSVG
-4424 IPAANVSTWP
+4424 IPAANVSAWP
-4434 AGPLTVEVVG
+4434 AGPLTVDVTG
-4444 QSSAGNPVNVS
+4444 QSSSGNPVSVS

-4479 AAEKGADLTLSGSTS
+4479 TAEKGTDLTLSGSTS
-4494 GIASGQTVTVTFGG
+4494 GIESGQTVTVTFGG
-4508 KTYTASVAANGSW
+4508 KNYTASVAANGSW
-4521 SVTVPAA
+4521 SVNVPAA
-4528 DLATLPDGA
+4528 DLASLPDGA
-4537 ANVQAS
+4537 ATVQAS

-4587 TLSGTSTAETGQ
+4587 TISGTSTAEIGQ
-4599 TVTVTLNGATYS
+4599 TVTVTLNGTTYT

-4643 NDKAGNPGNAS
+4643 NDKAGNPGSAS

-4682 AQALVIS
+4682 GQALVIS

-4728 VTALG
+4728 VAALG

-4747 GNSDDASRTVTVSL
+4747 GNSDDASHTVTVSL
-4761 SVPVIGINTIA
+4761 TAPVISINTIA
-4772 GDDVINATEKGS
+4772 GDDVINATEKGA
-4784 NLALSGTSDQ
+4784 NLALFGTSDQ
-4794 PAGTAIIVTLNGQN
+4794 PAGTAITVTLNGQN

-4841 VTNAQGNSSTA
+4841 VTNVQGNSSTA

-4891 TGAAAGSTVT
+4891 TGAVAGSTVT

-4908 YSVTVQPD
+4908 YTATVQAD
-4916 LSWNVSVPAA
+4916 LSWNVSIPAS

-4979 EHGQA
+4979 EHSQA
-4984 QVISGSSSGF
+4984 QVITGSSSGF

-5006 QTYAATVLANGNWSV
+5006 QTYAATVLANGSWSV
-5021 GVPAADV
+5021 GVPATDV
-5028 SNWSA
+5028 SNWPA
-5033 GTLNISVS
+5033 GTLNITVS

-5046 GTQTSITHPVTVDL
+5046 GTQTSITHPLTVDL
-5060 TAVAISINAITSDD
+5060 TTVAISINAITPDD

-5096 GQIVTVTF
+5096 GQTVTITF
-5104 GGKTYSATVAAN
+5104 GGKTYTTTVAAN
-5116 GSWSTTVPAADMAA
+5116 GSWSTTVPAADMAT
-5130 LRDGDASALV
+5130 LRDGDASAQV

-5160 AVPMVTINT
+5160 AAPTVTINT

-5193 EAGQTLTVTLNGT
+5193 ETGQTLTVTLNGT
-5206 TYQTTVQADGSWS
+5206 NYQTTVQADGSWS
-5219 LTLPASA
+5219 LTLPASD
-5226 LTTLANNGYTL
+5226 LTALANNGYTL

-5267 TVTGDDVINN
+5267 TVAGDDVINN

-5369 SGDNLINAAEAGSTL
+5369 SGDNLINAAEAGSAL

-5391 NFATGTVVTVLLNGK
+5391 NFAAGTVVTVLLNGK

-5413 SNGSWSVNVP
+5413 NNGSWSVNVP

-5435 YTVSASAQ
+5435 YTVSASVQ

-5524 ADLATLGQGAQ
+5524 ADLAALGQGAQ

-5555 TVDTVAPTITI
+5555 TVDTVPPTVTI
-5566 STVAGD
+5566 ATVAGD

-5618 VFIPAQQFV
+5618 VFIPAQQFA
-5627 GLSDGSYTVSATVS
+5627 GLSDGSYTISATVS
-5641 DQAGNSGSASRGVTL
+5641 DQAGNPGSASRGVTL
-5656 NGDVPTVTINT
+5656 NGDVPSVTINT

-5745 NTGSNNHTIT
+5745 NTGSSNHTIT
-5755 VDLSAPAMAINID
+5755 VDLSAPAMGINID

-5810 GVTWSTLTVTG
+5810 GVTWTTLTVTG

-5881 GLITNDFVTSDT
+5881 GLLTNDFVTSDT
-5893 TLAVSGTLGATLSA
+5893 TLAVSGTLGAALSA

-5950 IDTAGNIGATASQI
+5950 IDTAGNIGATANQI
-5964 VTVDTSA
+5964 VTVDTTA

-5976 TITIAGISDDTGLSS
+5976 TIAIAGISDDTGLSS

-6002 VRGTLGATLA
+6002 VRGTLGAALA

-6022 GGVTWATL
+6022 GGVTWTTL
-6030 TVIGTNWSYADGR
+6030 TVIGTSWSYVDGR

-6053 VRVVDLAGNVGQT
+6053 VRVVDLVGNVGQT

-6102 SDTTLTVRGVLGA
+6102 SDTSLTVRGVLGA

-6144 WTYADGR
+6144 WSYVDGR

-6170 IGATGSQSAQ
+6170 VGATGSQSAQ

-6203 TDFITSDTT
+6203 TDFITSDTS

-6274 TGPVVSKTVVV
+6274 TGPVVPKTVVV

-6401 QITNQTTRDTTPI
+6401 QITSQTTRDTTPI

-6463 VLAAS
+6463 ALAAS

-6488 NVSNGTVTVNAAI
+6488 NVSNGTVTVNVAI
-6501 DYTPAWTTA
+6501 DYTPAWTTTS
-6510 NKTTAWGLTYGLDNH
+6510 KSTAWGLTYGLDNH

-6562 SIADYDRNG
+6562 SIADYNRNG

-6639 TFLWNNAGTLVGNST
+6639 TFLWNNAGTLTGNST
-6654 TANNGGNATVGG
+6654 TANNGGSATVGG
-6666 LVNGYLSLNEG
+6666 AVTGYLSLNEG

-6685 GRVDLVQHTFN
+6685 GRIDLVQHTFN
-6696 LNNFYTLS
+6696 LNNNFTLS

-6716 GQNTINTFLSVAGSG
+6716 GQNTVNTFLSSPGSG

-6750 DLFLPASQGRANFGS
+6750 DLFLPASQGRANYGS

-6779 VGATGTTYASQFS
+6779 VGATATTYASQFS
-6792 VAVDWDHDGLMDI
+6792 LAVDWDHDGLMDI

-6815 LYTNVGGASN
+6815 LYTNVSNASN
-6825 WTQSVLGG
+6825 WTQSALGG

-6947 ATASNIDQTVN
+6947 TTASNIDQTVN
-6958 TTWGGLHATDATH
+6958 TSWGGLQATDATH

-6978 AGTAS
+6978 AGTVS

-7074 GSTGDNQ
+7074 GSSGDNQ

-7193 GGFATANVVTL
+7193 GNFATTNVVTL

>member
-1 MSLIIDVISR
+1 MD
-11 KTSVKQTLI
+11 
-20 NPGDVT
+20 
-26 VVIYEP
+26 
-32 SVVQIHAQ
+32 
-40 ASAVARYVREGNDLL
+40 
-55 IYMQDGTVVR
+55 
-65 CNGYFLQAANSTE
+65 
-78 QSELVFADGQQL
+78 
-90 THVTFADTA
+90 
-99 AGGLAPVEL
+99 
-108 VAHTA
+108 
-113 AIESIAPFL
+113 
-122 DTVAQTSTFPWG
+122 
-134 WLAGA
+134 
-139 AVGGG
+139 
-144 ALGALLA
+144 
-151 SGGGDDSKTEVV
+151 
-163 NNPPPAEPGNA
+163 
-174 TPSFLVTDNQGD
+174 
-186 QRGILATNDITDDT
+186 
-200 TPTFSGSGQAG
+200 
-211 ATIQIKD
+211 
-218 SNGNTIASTQVDS
+218 
-231 NGHWNVSL
+231 
-239 PTQSA
+239 
-244 GEHTW
+244 
-249 SVVQIVGNTIT
+249 
-260 DAGSITLTIDNSQ
+260 
-273 AAVQVAT
+273 
-280 TAGDNI
+280 
-286 INASEQAGGFTL
+286 
-298 SGSSSHLAQGT
+298 
-309 ELTVTLNGKTYTTT
+309 
-323 VGANG
+323 
-328 AWSVQVPT
+328 
-336 ADAQALAEGN
+336 
-346 QAVLVSGKDATGNT
+346 
-360 VTGAQLLTVDTQPPT
+360 
-375 LAINAI
+375 
-381 AQDNI
+381 
-386 VSAAEHNAALVLS
+386 
-399 GTSNAEAGQTVTLTV
+399 
-414 NGKSHT
+414 
-420 AIVGSDG
+420 
-427 TWQVTLPAAEVQAL
+427 
-441 TEGNYAVNASVSD
+441 
-454 RAGNATS
+454 
-461 NSANF
+461 
-466 TVDTSAPVVSVNTV
+466 
-480 AGDDVLN
+480 
-487 TAEQIVAQ
+487 
-495 IISGRVSGASPGDT
+495 
-509 VTVKLGATVLTGV
+509 
-522 VLADGTWNVALD
+522 
-534 PAVTRTLARGPNDL
+534 
-548 IVTVTDAAGNTGTAT
+548 
-563 HNITLAGVAPQ
+563 
-574 VAIDPISG
+574 
-582 DNVLNAL
+582 
-589 ESQQP
+589 
-594 LTLSGTSNL
+594 
-603 PDGGTV
+603 
-609 NVTLNNVTYSAQVN
+609 
-623 GGVWS
+623 
-628 LSVPVS
+628 
-634 DVLNLANTNYIVT
+634 
-647 ASATDVIGNTG
+647 
-658 TAQSNL
+658 
-664 LVDTVLPQ
+664 
-672 VIINTF
+672 
-678 AGDNVVNNAEAA
+678 
-690 ADQTLSGRVVGAVQG
+690 
-705 DTVTIELGG
+705 
-714 NTYTATVGSNLTWSV
+714 
-729 NVPAADLQALGD
+729 
-741 GALTINASVTNGH
+741 
-754 GNTGNGERDITI
+754 
-766 SATLPGLRINTISG
+766 
-780 DDVINAL
+780 
-787 EQLQDLVIS
+787 
-796 GSSSHL
+796 
-802 PAGTTVTV
+802 
-810 TLGNETYQGVTDSN
+810 
-824 GNWQVGVPAVD
+824 
-835 LQALSAGTV
+835 
-844 VVTASATDPAGNP
+844 
-857 VSIDHNVFVDAGEVA
+857 
-872 IAINIVSG
+872 
-880 DDIINAAEKGSPLTL
+880 
-895 TGTTQGVEAGQTVVV
+895 
-910 KFAGQ
+910 
-915 TLTTTVQNDGSWSL
+915 
-929 TVPASTVSSLSDGA
+929 
-943 TEITATVTNTSG
+943 
-955 NTGDTSRT
+955 
-963 ITVDSQ
+963 
-969 APALSIDS
+969 
-977 LTADNIINA
+977 
-986 TESGQDLSITGTTDA
+986 
-1001 QPGQTVTVTL
+1001 
-1011 NGLTYQGTVQ
+1011 
-1021 SDGTWSVTVPA
+1021 
-1032 ANVDALADG
+1032 
-1041 NATVTASVN
+1041 
-1050 DVAGNPTSVSRVALV
+1050 
-1065 DATPPVV
+1065 
-1072 TINPVATDNVI
+1072 
-1083 NTPEHA
+1083 
-1089 QAQIISG
+1089 
-1096 TVTGAQAG
+1096 
-1104 DIVTVTL
+1104 
-1111 NNVNYTTVVDASG
+1111 
-1124 NWSLGVPASVV
+1124 
-1135 SGLADGSYPV
+1135 
-1145 SVSVTDRAGNTG
+1145 
-1157 SQSLTVTVDTA
+1157 
-1168 APVIGINTIAGDDV
+1168 
-1182 INASEKGADVQI
+1182 
-1194 TGTSDQPVNTAI
+1194 
-1206 TVTLNGQNYTATTD
+1206 
-1220 ASGNWSVTVPASAVT
+1220 
-1235 ALGQANYT
+1235 
-1243 VTAAVTS
+1243 
-1250 GIGNSATAS
+1250 
-1259 HNLLVDSALPGVT
+1259 
-1272 INPVATDDIINAAEA
+1272 
-1287 GVAQTISGQV
+1287 
-1297 TGAAVGDTV
+1297 
-1306 TVTLG
+1306 
-1311 GNTYTTTVQPGL
+1311 
-1323 SWSVSVPAADI
+1323 
-1334 QALGNGDL
+1334 
-1342 TVSASVTNENGN
+1342 
-1354 TGSGT
+1354 
-1359 RDITVDANLPGLRV
+1359 
-1373 DTVAGDDVVN
+1373 
-1383 IIEHGQA
+1383 
-1390 LVITGSSSGLAEGTP
+1390 
-1405 LTVTINNV
+1405 
-1413 EYTTAVQ
+1413 
-1420 ADGSWSVG
+1420 
-1428 VTAAQV
+1428 
-1434 SAWPAGTVTVAV
+1434 
-1446 SGESS
+1446 
-1451 AGNPVSIT
+1451 
-1459 HPVTVD
+1459 
-1465 LTPAAISINTIATDD
+1465 INTIATDD
-1480 VINAAEKGADLTL
+1480 I
-1493 SGTTTNVEAGQTVTV
+1493 
-1508 TFGGKN
+1508 
-1514 YTASVASDGS
+1514 
-1524 WTATVPAADLASLT
+1524 
-1538 DGAATAQASVS
+1538 
-1549 NVNGNSASAV
+1549 
-1559 HNYSVDSSAPTIII
+1559 
-1573 NTVASDN
+1573 
-1580 IVNGSEA
+1580 
-1587 DAGVTVSGSTTAE
+1587 
-1600 AGQIVTVTLNSP
+1600 
-1612 TVQTYQATVQA
+1612 
-1623 DGTWSINIPAADLAA
+1623 
-1638 LTDGSHT
+1638 
-1645 LTATV
+1645 
-1650 NDKAGN
+1650 
-1656 PASTT
+1656 
-1661 HNLAVDLTVPV
+1661 
-1672 LTINTIADDDIIN
+1672 
-1685 AAEHGQA
+1685 
-1692 LVISGSSTGGEAGDV
+1692 
-1707 VTVTLNSKT
+1707 
-1716 YTTTLDAS
+1716 
-1724 GNWSVGVP
+1724 
-1732 AADVTALG
+1732 
-1740 SGSQTVTASVTD
+1740 
-1752 AAGNSDSETH
+1752 
-1762 TVTVNLTA
+1762 
-1770 PTIGINTI
+1770 
-1778 ATDDVINASEKGADL
+1778 INASEKGADL

-1803 GTTITLTLNGQNY
+1803 GTTITLALNGQNY

-1870 GVTLNP
+1870 GVTINP
-1876 VATDDIINATESG
+1876 VATDDIINAAESG
-1889 SAQTISGQ
+1889 NAQTISGQ

-1941 DLTVN
+1941 NLTVN
-1946 ASVTNSVG
+1946 ASVTNGVG

-1988 TQALVITG
+1988 AQALVITG

-2033 DVGNWPAGTVNITV
+2033 DVSNWPAGTVNITV
-2047 SGASSAGNP
+2047 SGTNTAGTTS
-2056 VTITHPVTVD
+2056 TITHPVTVD

-2094 SGSTSGVEAG
+2094 SGSTSGVEVG

-2121 GDGSWTTSVP
+2121 GDGSWTTTVP
-2131 AADLNALRDGD
+2131 AADLSVLRDGD
-2142 ATVQASVSNV
+2142 ATVQASVSTI

-2165 DATAPTLSINTIA
+2165 DATAPTLAINTIA

-2194 NGTSSA
+2194 SGSSTA
-2200 ETGQTVTVTL
+2200 EAGQTVTVTL
-2210 NGVSYTGTVQ
+2210 NGVTYSGSVQ

-2227 SVPTTDLSNLTA
+2227 SLPTADLSNLTA
-2239 SPYTVSAS
+2239 SQYTVSAS
-2247 VNDKAGNPATA
+2247 VSDKAGNPASA
-2258 IHGLA
+2258 NHGLA

-2283 ASEHG
+2283 AAEHG

-2298 GGEAGDAITVTLNSK
+2298 GGEAGDVITVTLNSK
-2313 TYTTTLDASG
+2313 TYTTMLDASG

-2336 LGSGAQTITATITD
+2336 LGSGPQTITAAITD
-2350 AAGNI
+2350 AAGNS

-2363 VNLTSPTIGINTIA
+2363 VNLAAPTIGINTIA
-2377 TDDVINSTEK
+2377 TDDVIKATEK

-2395 TSNQPAGTTVTVT
+2395 TSNQPAGTTITVT
-2408 LNGQNYTATTDA
+2408 LNGQNYTATTD
-2420 SGNWST
+2420 SNGNWSA

-2446 VTDSAG
+2446 VTDTAG
-2452 NTNSASHSVLVNSA
+2452 NSNSASHNVLVNSA

-2500 AGDTVTVTL
+2500 QGDTVTVTL

-2516 TVQANLSWNVSVP
+2516 TVQSNLSWSVDVP

-2534 AIGNGSLTV
+2534 ALGNGDLTV

-2557 TRDITIDANLPGLR
+2557 SRDITIDANLPGLR

-2586 SQALVV
+2586 NQALVI
-2592 TGSSTGLTAGT
+2592 TGSSSGLTAGT
-2603 ALTVVINS
+2603 ALTVEINN
-2611 VTYGATVLADGTWN
+2611 VTYGATVLADGTWS
-2625 LGVPAADVSNW
+2625 LGVPAVDVSNW
-2636 PAGTVDITVSGTNSA
+2636 PAGTVNITVSGTNSA

-2665 AAVAITINT
+2665 AGVAITINT

-2725 VNVLPADLAAL
+2725 VNVPPADLAAL

-2742 VQVSVSNINGNSAQT
+2742 VQASVSNINGNSAQA

-2774 IAGDDILNVSEAGA
+2774 IASDDILNVSEAGA

-2804 TVTLNNNTYQTTVQ
+2804 TVTLNNNTYQTTVL
-2818 ADGTWSVNV
+2818 ADGTWSLNV
-2827 PATDLSGLT
+2827 PAADLSGLT

-2857 HALAVDVTAPDLT
+2857 HALVVDITAPDLT

-2884 HGQALVVSGTST
+2884 HDQALVVSGTST
-2896 GAAAGDVVTVNLNG
+2896 GAAAGDVVTVTLNG

-2978 IINNTEKTQDL
+2978 IIN
-2989 TISGGSSGLAT
+2989 
-3000 GTTVTVMLNGL
+3000 
-3011 AYRATTDGSGNWS
+3011 
-3024 VTVPASAVGAL
+3024 
-3035 GEAVYSISATAT
+3035 
-3047 DSAGNSGSTT
+3047 
-3057 HTVNVESLLPGV
+3057 
-3069 IINTVA
+3069 
-3075 GDDIINAA
+3075 AA
-3083 EIAVNQT
+3083 EIVVAQT

-3096 GTAEAGNTVTVT
+3096 GTAVAGNTVIVT
-3108 LGGNQYTATVQP
+3108 IGGNQYNATVQS

-3127 VPAADLQALGNGE
+3127 VPANVLQALGNGE
-3140 LTISASVTNTTGN
+3140 LTISASLTNSANN

-3176 GDDVVNII
+3176 GDDVINSI
-3184 EHGQALV
+3184 EHTQALV
-3191 VTGSSTG
+3191 ITGSSSG
-3198 LAAGTPL
+3198 LAAGAAL
-3205 TVEINGVT
+3205 TVVINSVT
-3213 YGATVLADGTWSVG
+3213 YGATVLADGSWSVG
-3227 VPVGDV
+3227 VPVADV
-3233 ANWPAGTVDITVTG
+3233 TNWPAGTVNIAVSG

-3270 TINILSGD
+3270 TINTLSTD

-3315 TTVATGGSW
+3315 TTVAADNTW
-3324 GLTVPA
+3324 GLTIPA
-3330 ADLATLSD
+3330 VDVATLPD

-3353 IAQTTHAYSVDATA
+3353 STQATHAYSVDATA

-3410 VDYSGNVQAD
+3410 VNYSGNVQAD

-3428 TGDLV
+3428 TGDLAS
-3433 NLTANSYTVSAS
+3433 LTASSYTVNAS
-3445 VSDKAGNPASA
+3445 VSDKARNSASA

-3469 TINTVAGDDVINA
+3469 TINTVAGDDIINA
-3482 TEHAQAQVISGSA
+3482 TEHGQAQIISGSA

-3548 SAGNSGTASHVVNVA
+3548 SAGNSGTASHTVTVA

-3569 GINTIAVDDIINA
+3569 AINTIAVDDIINA
-3582 TEKGADLAISGTSNQ
+3582 AEKGADLAITGTSNQ
-3597 PAGTQVTVTFNGQNY
+3597 PAGTQITVTLNGQNY
-3612 TTTADSSGNWSVTVP
+3612 TTTADASGNWSVTVP
-3627 ASAVGSLGEATY
+3627 ASRVSALGEATY
-3639 TVTATATDVD
+3639 TVTAAATDAD

-3677 IINAAEAGADQTI
+3677 IINAAEAGVEQTI

-3723 INIPAAAL
+3723 VDVPASAL
-3731 QALGNGELTI
+3731 QELGNGELTI
-3741 SATVTNSVGNTG
+3741 SASVTNSVGNTG

-3792 SSSGLAAGAVLT
+3792 SSSGLAAGSNVTLT
-3804 VSINNQTYSATVLA
+3804 INGQTYVAAVLA
-3818 DGSWSVGVPAA
+3818 DGTWSVGVPAV

-3836 GTVTITASGSTT
+3836 GSVTIAASGSTS

-3863 TAIAVSIN
+3863 SAVAVSIN

-3922 STTVPAADMAAL
+3922 STSVPAADMAAL

-3990 TGSSTAEV
+3990 TGSSTAEA
-3998 GQTVTVTLNGA
+3998 GQTVTVTLNGT

-4021 SVSVPPAALS
+4021 SVSVPSADLS
-4031 ALTASNYTVS
+4031 TLTASNYTVN

-4056 NLTVDTSVPLV
+4056 NLTVDTSVPVV

-4133 ANGMVT
+4133 ANGTVT

-4147 AGNSGST
+4147 GGNSGSA

-4161 TGLPSITFNAISG
+4161 TGLPTITFNAISG
-4174 DNVLNADEKG
+4174 DNILNADEKG
-4184 QPLTISGSS
+4184 QPLTISGGST
-4193 SGLATGA
+4193 GLATGA

-4215 DAAGNWTLTVP
+4215 DASGNWTLTVP
-4226 ASDLA
+4226 VSDLA
-4231 ALDQANYTV
+4231 ALGQANYTV
-4240 SASATSAVGNTVS
+4240 SASATSAAGNTAS

-4264 PGVTIN
+4264 PDVTIN

-4291 AVTRAAAGDTVTV
+4291 VVTRAAAGDTVTV
-4304 TLGGNTYTAQVQAD
+4304 TLGGNTYTATVQSN
-4318 LSWSVSVPAADLQA
+4318 LSWSVSVPTADLQA
-4332 LGNGDLTINASVTNA
+4332 LGNGDLTITASVTNA
-4347 SGNTGSGTRDIT
+4347 NGNTGSGTRDIT

-4392 SSGLNTGAAL
+4392 SSGLNAGAVL
-4402 TVTINGVAY
+4402 TVTINSVAY
-4411 AATVQADGSWSVG
+4411 SATVQADGSWSVG
-4424 IPAANVSTWP
+4424 IPAANVSAWP
-4434 AGPLTVEVVG
+4434 AGPLTVEVDG
-4444 QSSAGNPVNVS
+4444 QSSANNPVSVS

-4479 AAEKGADLTLSGSTS
+4479 AAEKGTNLTLSGSTS
-4494 GIASGQTVTVTFGG
+4494 GIESGQTVTVTFGG

-4521 SVTVPAA
+4521 SVNVPAA
-4528 DLATLPDGA
+4528 DLATLPEGA

-4543 VSSASGNNAS
+4543 VSSASGNSAS

-4576 ILNATEAGSPL
+4576 ILNAAEAGSPL
-4587 TLSGTSTAETGQ
+4587 TISGTSTAETGQ
-4599 TVTVTLNGATYS
+4599 TVTVTLNGATYT
-4611 GNVQADGS
+4611 GTVQADGS

-4629 GALTASNYTVSATV
+4629 GALNASNYTVSATV
-4643 NDKAGNPGNAS
+4643 NDKAGNPGSAS

-4689 GTSTGGEAGDVVSV
+4689 GTSSGGEAGDVVSV

-4761 SVPVIGINTIA
+4761 SAPVISINTIA

-4784 NLALSGTSDQ
+4784 DLALSGTSDQ
-4794 PAGTAIIVTLNGQN
+4794 PAGTAITVTLNGQN

-4852 SHNVQVNTALPGVT
+4852 SHNVQVNTALPGIT

-4878 AEAGSAQT
+4878 SEAGSAQT

-4901 VTLGGKT
+4901 VELGGKT
-4908 YSVTVQPD
+4908 YTATVQAD

-4979 EHGQA
+4979 EHAQA
-4984 QVISGSSSGF
+4984 QVITGSSSGF

-5006 QTYAATVLANGNWSV
+5006 QTYAATVLANGSWSV
-5021 GVPAADV
+5021 GVPATDV
-5028 SNWSA
+5028 SNWPA
-5033 GTLNISVS
+5033 GTLNITVS

-5046 GTQTSITHPVTVDL
+5046 GTQTSITHPLTVDL
-5060 TAVAISINAITSDD
+5060 TAVAISMNSITSDD
-5074 VINAA
+5074 AINAA

-5096 GQIVTVTF
+5096 GQTVTVTF
-5104 GGKTYSATVAAN
+5104 GGKTYTTTVAAN
-5116 GSWSTTVPAADMAA
+5116 GSWSTTVPAADLAA
-5130 LRDGDASALV
+5130 LRDGDASAQV

-5160 AVPMVTINT
+5160 AAPTVTINT

-5193 EAGQTLTVTLNGT
+5193 QTGQTLTVTLNGT
-5206 TYQTTVQADGSWS
+5206 NYQTTVQTDGSWS
-5219 LTLPASA
+5219 LTLPASD
-5226 LTTLANNGYTL
+5226 LTALANNGYTL

-5247 PGSASKGV
+5247 LGSASKGV
-5255 TVDTTA
+5255 IVDTTA

-5267 TVTGDDVINN
+5267 TVAGDDVINN
-5277 VEHTQAQIIS
+5277 VEHIQAQIIS

-5369 SGDNLINAAEAGSTL
+5369 SGDNLINAAEAGSAL

-5429 LADGTS
+5429 LSDGTS

-5524 ADLATLGQGAQ
+5524 VDLAALGQGAQ

-5540 VNDRAGNPGQTTHAL
+5540 VNDRAGNPGQATHAL
-5555 TVDTVAPTITI
+5555 TVDTVAPTVTI
-5566 STVAGD
+5566 ATVAGD

-5601 FNGQTWTATVGS
+5601 FNGQTWSATVGS

-5618 VFIPAQQFV
+5618 VFIPAQQFA
-5627 GLSDGSYTVSATVS
+5627 GLSDGSYTISATVS
-5641 DQAGNSGSASRGVTL
+5641 DQAGNPGSASRGVTL

-5745 NTGSNNHTIT
+5745 NTGSSNHTIT
-5755 VDLSAPAMAINID
+5755 VDLSAPAMGINID

-5810 GVTWSTLTVTG
+5810 GTTWTTLTVTG

-5859 IDTIAPD
+5859 IDTTAPD

-5876 ITTDT
+5876 ITTDM

-5907 GEFAQISI
+5907 GEFAQIS
-5915 DGGTTWQNLSVS
+5915 
-5927 GLTWTYLD
+5927 
-5935 GRTLTDGN
+5935 
-5943 YNYQVRV
+5943 
-5950 IDTAGNIGATASQI
+5950 
-5964 VTVDTSA
+5964 
-5971 PLASK
+5971 
-5976 TITIAGISDDTGLSS
+5976 
-5991 SDFVT
+5991 
-5996 RDTTLT
+5996 
-6002 VRGTLGATLA
+6002 
-6012 ADERAQISLD
+6012 LD
-6022 GGVTWATL
+6022 GGVTWTTL
-6030 TVIGTNWSYADGR
+6030 TVVGTSWSYADGH

-6086 TGISDDTGA
+6086 TGISDDTGT

-6130 ATWVNVTLAADGLN
+6130 ATWVNVTVAADSLN
-6144 WTYADGR
+6144 WSYVDGR

-6170 IGATGSQSAQ
+6170 VGATSSQSAL

-6203 TDFITSDTT
+6203 TDFITSDTM

-6223 ASGEVAQISLDGG
+6223 ASGEVAQISLDSG

-6314 ATDDTTPLLNGVLSG
+6314 ATDDTTPLLNGVLSA

-6401 QITNQTTRDTTPI
+6401 QITSQTTRDTTPI

-6431 VINGKTYTSQPGG
+6431 VINGKTYTSEPGG

-6463 VLAAS
+6463 ALTVS
-6468 ATAYN
+6468 ATAYT
-6473 VTAQVKSSAGNGNTA
+6473 VTAQVKSSAGNGNNA
-6488 NVSNGTVTVNAAI
+6488 NISNGTVTVNAAI
-6501 DYTPAWTTA
+6501 DYTPTWTTA
-6510 NKTTAWGLTYGLDNH
+6510 SKTTAWGLTYGLDSH
-6525 GMWTVLANQQIMQST
+6525 GMWTVLANQQVMQST
-6540 DPLTWSKTALTLVQ
+6540 DPLTWSKTALTLYQ

-6590 TNNGDGTFSSAIQVN
+6590 TNNGDGTFSSAIQVT

-6654 TANNGGNATVGG
+6654 TSNSGGSATVGG
-6666 LVNGYLSLNEG
+6666 AVTGYLSLNEG

-6685 GRVDLVQHTFN
+6685 GRIDLVQHTYN
-6696 LNNFYTLS
+6696 LNNYYTLS
-6704 SLISQGNGTFVW
+6704 SLINQGNGTFVW
-6716 GQNTINTFLSVAGSG
+6716 GQNTTNTFLSGAGSG
-6731 GNSTSVS
+6731 AMSSSVS

-6750 DLFLPASQGRANFGS
+6750 DLFLPASQGRANYGS

-6779 VGATGTTYASQFS
+6779 VGATATTYASQFS
-6792 VAVDWDHDGLMDI
+6792 LAVDWNHDGLMDI

-6815 LYTNVGGASN
+6815 LYTNVSNASN
-6825 WTQSVLGG
+6825 WTQSALGG

-6856 VTKQSGSVFLIR
+6856 VSKQSGSVFLSR

-6947 ATASNIDQTVN
+6947 TTASNIDQTVN
-6958 TTWGGLHATDATH
+6958 TSWGGLQATDATH

-7067 NFNDTLT
+7067 NFNDILT
-7074 GSTGDNQ
+7074 GSSGDNQ

-7193 GGFATANVVTL
+7193 GTFATTNVVTL